1 MSRDFRLSMGLDF
14 RDNAS
19 RDMARVLRD
28 GVKQAADATRATKR
42 QGEEQKKAAT
52 DATQAEKQHA
62 ETRRRDSQEN
72 ISTSRRQVEEYRRSA
87 RAREILTVRS
97 EQAIQREIDRTV
109 AAYNRLSRS
118 GTLTAREQ
126 SRAYAAMKNQVAALN
141 GEMGNLTRLERVRMA
156 GGQIGAI
163 AGGLTAAAL
172 PFVAPVRNQ
181 MAYEHSQANLANTAF
196 YQQDAEGRLARLPEL
211 NALIHDAI
219 VQGGGTKDNAQA
231 ATGRL
236 LNTFSI
242 DEVKERL
249 PFLQQVSSGTGVSGE
264 TLGDIANALRRH
276 LGIDSAADLKRAV
289 NMMVASGQ
297 AGGVELADIARIMP
311 GQLEQAGRAGL
322 HGLDGLAQLLSADQV
337 SLTTSGN
344 VDEAGAQVNA
354 LLQRI
359 YGNRAEMAAQ
369 RIKING
375 KGIDLHGTLAQAQLH
390 GMSPLDA
397 LVGLSDRIIDK
408 DPRIRALRKKLNS
421 GKLSDSE
428 AASTR
433 DALQTMENDWLTKL
447 LGDPFSVRAMTALR
461 NQRQARADNLALT
474 QRQRDLPD
482 GQGAAE
488 VNFQTISG
496 TSDFKT
502 DQAKSLRELS
512 QMDAMKPVA
521 DAAGKFA
528 GVVSEFNEKFPGLSQ
543 AAESASLAIQ
553 SMTAAAVTF
562 AGLKLLLGNKI
573 PGIPGMPKTPGSPE
587 MPKGSGLRGLGLS
600 GLLKAPWMLLEGY
613 VYGKGAE
620 DFPLVQIESGKEK
633 RQRVE
638 EKYGPTPDAIK
649 NVVESPGLSDV
660 FDEWRGWWHN
670 LTGDKEKDAIP
681 PRAVPQPA
689 ARNDVVM
696 PDQVPGIFPR
706 RDSTNAP
713 ADAGTSPSRNRAN
726 VTDSASANDPLRPLE
741 VHNNFYLDSQ
751 LIAEKVNEING
762 YDALRST
769 GGDF

>member
-14 RDNAS
+14 KDNAS

-28 GVKQAADATRATKR
+28 GVKQATDATRAAER
-42 QGEEQKKAAT
+42 QGDAQKKAAT

-62 ETRRRDSQEN
+62 ETQRRDSREN
-72 ISTSRRQVEEYRRSA
+72 ISASRRQVEEYRRSA
-87 RAREILTVRS
+87 RARETLAIRS
-97 EQAIQREIDRTV
+97 ERAIQREIDRTT

-126 SRAYAAMKNQVAALN
+126 ARAYTAMKNKVAALN

-163 AGGLTAAAL
+163 SGGIVAAAM
-172 PFVAPVRNQ
+172 PFVAPVKNQ

-211 NALIHDAI
+211 NALIHNAI

-236 LNTFSI
+236 LNTFSF
-242 DEVKERL
+242 DEIKTRL

-264 TLGDIANALRRH
+264 TLGDISNALRRH
-276 LGIDSAADLKRAV
+276 LGVDSAEDLKRAI

-297 AGGVELADIARIMP
+297 AGGVELADIARILP

-322 HGLDGLAQLLSADQV
+322 RGLDGLAQLLSADQV
-337 SLTTSGN
+337 SLTTSGS

-369 RIKING
+369 RIKIGG

-397 LVGLSDRIIDK
+397 LVSLSDRIIDH
-408 DPRIRALRKKLNS
+408 DPKIRALRKKLNS
-421 GKLSDSE
+421 GNLSDSE

-447 LGDPFSVRAMTALR
+447 LGDPYSVRAMTALR
-461 NQRQARADNLALT
+461 NQRQARADNLVLT
-474 QRQRDLPD
+474 QRQRDLLD

-528 GVVSEFNEKFPGLSQ
+528 DVVAEFNQKFPGLSQ

-562 AGLKLLLGNKI
+562 AGLKLLLGKGGAGAV
-573 PGIPGMPKTPGSPE
+573 PGNVLGDAGAVAAGAAST
-587 MPKGSGLRGLGLS
+587 SGNWLS
-600 GLLKAPWMLLEGY
+600 GLFKVGGAAMAVTTAATATTPEEDEAVNGSAERWKAIREKYPQELIDAARKKYQPWYQFGEGY
-613 VYGKGAE
+613 STE
-620 DFPLVQIESGKEK
+620 NEK
-633 RQRVE
+633 WIQQYLQDMN
-638 EKYGPTPDAIK
+638 KDG
-649 NVVESPGLSDV
+649 GQ
-660 FDEWRGWWHN
+660 
-670 LTGDKEKDAIP
+670 DAIP
-681 PRAVPQPA
+681 PRAVPRPA
-689 ARNDVVM
+689 ASQDIIQ
-696 PDQVPGIFPR
+696 PGQVPG
-706 RDSTNAP
+706 
-713 ADAGTSPSRNRAN
+713 
-726 VTDSASANDPLRPLE
+726 VTPGRSASDTAADISANNADRPLE
-741 VHNNFYLDSQ
+741 VHTHLHLDGRE
-751 LIAEKVNEING
+751 IAETVNEYNG
-762 YDALRST
+762 YDVLRST
-769 GGDF
+769 GGGF

>member
-14 RDNAS
+14 KDNAS

-28 GVKQAADATRATKR
+28 GVKQATDATRAAER
-42 QGEEQKKAAT
+42 QGDAQKKAAT

-62 ETRRRDSQEN
+62 ETQRKDSREN
-72 ISTSRRQVEEYRRSA
+72 ISASRRQVEEYRRSA
-87 RAREILTVRS
+87 RARETLAVRS
-97 EQAIQREIDRTV
+97 ERAIQREIDRTT

-126 SRAYAAMKNQVAALN
+126 SRAYTAMKNQVAALN

-156 GGQIGAI
+156 GGQIGAL
-163 AGGLTAAAL
+163 AGGITAAAL
-172 PFVAPVRNQ
+172 PFVAPVKNQ
-181 MAYEHSQANLANTAF
+181 MAYEHSQASLANTAF

-236 LNTFSI
+236 LNTFSF
-242 DEVKERL
+242 DEIKTRL

-264 TLGDIANALRRH
+264 TLGDISNGLRRH
-276 LGIDSAADLKRAV
+276 LDVDSAEDLKRAI

-297 AGGVELADIARIMP
+297 AGGVELADIARILP

-322 HGLDGLAQLLSADQV
+322 RGLDGLAQLLSADQV
-337 SLTTSGN
+337 SLTTSGS
-344 VDEAGAQVNA
+344 VDEAGAQVSA

-359 YGNRAEMAAQ
+359 YGNRAGMAAQ
-369 RIKING
+369 RIKIGG

-397 LVGLSDRIIDK
+397 LVGLSDRIIDH
-408 DPRIRALRKKLNS
+408 DPKIRSLRKKLNS
-421 GKLSDSE
+421 GKLSESE
-428 AASTR
+428 AANTR

-447 LGDPFSVRAMTALR
+447 LADPFSVRALTSLR

-528 GVVSEFNEKFPGLSQ
+528 DVVAEFNQKFPGLSQ

-562 AGLKLLLGNKI
+562 AGLKLLLGKGGAGAV
-573 PGIPGMPKTPGSPE
+573 PGNVLGDAGAVAAGAAST
-587 MPKGSGLRGLGLS
+587 SGNWLS
-600 GLLKAPWMLLEGY
+600 GLFKVGGAAMAVTTAATATTPEEDEAVNGSAERWKAIREKYPQALIDAARKKYQPWYQFGEGY
-613 VYGKGAE
+613 STE
-620 DFPLVQIESGKEK
+620 NEK
-633 RQRVE
+633 WIQQYLQDMN
-638 EKYGPTPDAIK
+638 KDG
-649 NVVESPGLSDV
+649 GQ
-660 FDEWRGWWHN
+660 
-670 LTGDKEKDAIP
+670 DAIP
-681 PRAVPQPA
+681 PRAVPRPA
-689 ARNDVVM
+689 AGQDIIQ
-696 PDQVPGIFPR
+696 PGQVPG
-706 RDSTNAP
+706 
-713 ADAGTSPSRNRAN
+713 
-726 VTDSASANDPLRPLE
+726 VTPGRSASDTAADISANNADRPLE
-741 VHNNFYLDSQ
+741 VHTHLHLDGRE
-751 LIAEKVNEING
+751 IAETVNEYNG
-762 YDALRST
+762 YDVLRST
-769 GGDF
+769 GGGF

>member
-14 RDNAS
+14 KDNAS

-28 GVKQAADATRATKR
+28 GVKQATDATRAAER
-42 QGEEQKKAAT
+42 QGDAQKKAAT

-62 ETRRRDSQEN
+62 ETQRKDSREN
-72 ISTSRRQVEEYRRSA
+72 ISASRRQVEEYRRSA
-87 RAREILTVRS
+87 RARETLAIRS
-97 EQAIQREIDRTV
+97 ERAIQREIDRTT

-126 SRAYAAMKNQVAALN
+126 SRAYTAMKNKVAALN

-156 GGQIGAI
+156 GGQIGAV
-163 AGGLTAAAL
+163 AGGITAAAL

-236 LNTFSI
+236 LNTFSF
-242 DEVKERL
+242 DEIKTRL

-264 TLGDIANALRRH
+264 TLGDISNALRRH
-276 LGIDSAADLKRAV
+276 LGVDSAEDLKRAI

-297 AGGVELADIARIMP
+297 AGGVELADIARILP

-322 HGLDGLAQLLSADQV
+322 RGLDGLAQLLSADQV
-337 SLTTSGN
+337 SLTTSGS

-369 RIKING
+369 RIKIGG

-397 LVGLSDRIIDK
+397 LVSLSDRIIDH
-408 DPRIRALRKKLNS
+408 DPKIRALRKKLNS
-421 GKLSDSE
+421 GNLSDSE

-447 LGDPFSVRAMTALR
+447 LGDPYSVRAMTALR

-528 GVVSEFNEKFPGLSQ
+528 DVVAEFNQKFPGLSQ

-562 AGLKLLLGNKI
+562 AGLKLLFGNKI
-573 PGIPGMPKTPGSPE
+573 PGIPGMPKSPGTPE
-587 MPKGSGLRGLGLS
+587 MPGGLKGLGLS
-600 GLLKAPWMLLEGY
+600 TLLRAPVMLLEGY
-613 VYGKGAE
+613 VYEKGAE
-620 DFPLVQIESGKEK
+620 DFPLVQFESGKEK
-633 RQRVE
+633 RRRVE
-638 EKYGPTPDAIK
+638 EKYGPTPDEIK

-660 FDEWRGWWHN
+660 FDEWRGWWHK
-670 LTGDKEKDAIP
+670 LTDDKDDAIP
-681 PRAVPQPA
+681 PRAVPRPA
-689 ARNDVVM
+689 AGQDIIQ
-696 PDQVPGIFPR
+696 PGQVPGVTPTR
-706 RDSTNAP
+706 RASDTA
-713 ADAGTSPSRNRAN
+713 ADI
-726 VTDSASANDPLRPLE
+726 SANNADRPLE
-741 VHNNFYLDSQ
+741 VHTHLHLDGRE
-751 LIAEKVNEING
+751 IAETVNEYNG
-762 YDALRST
+762 YDVLRST
-769 GGDF
+769 GGGF

>member
-14 RDNAS
+14 QDNAS

-28 GVKQAADATRATKR
+28 GVKQVTDATRAAER
-42 QGEEQKKAAT
+42 QGETQKKAAT

-62 ETRRRDSQEN
+62 DTLRKDGREN
-72 ISTSRRQVEEYRRSA
+72 ISASRRQVEEYRRSA
-87 RAREILTVRS
+87 RAREALTIRS
-97 EQAIQREIDRTV
+97 ERAIQREIDRTI

-126 SRAYAAMKNQVAALN
+126 SRAYTAMKNQVAALN
-141 GEMGNLTRLERVRMA
+141 GEMGNLTRLERVRMT

-163 AGGLTAAAL
+163 AGGITAAAL
-172 PFVAPVRNQ
+172 PFMAPVRNQ

-219 VQGGGTKDNAQA
+219 VQGGGTKDTAQA

-236 LNTFSI
+236 LNTFSF
-242 DEVKERL
+242 DEIKERL

-264 TLGDIANALRRH
+264 TMGDIANALRRH
-276 LGIDSAADLKRAV
+276 LGVDSADDLKRAV

-297 AGGVELADIARIMP
+297 AGGVELADIARILP

-322 HGLDGLAQLLSADQV
+322 RGLDGLAQLLSADQV

-369 RIKING
+369 RIKIGG

-408 DPRIRALRKKLNS
+408 DPKIRALRKKLNS
-421 GKLSDSE
+421 GNLSDSE

-461 NQRQARADNLALT
+461 NQRQARADNLTLT

-528 GVVSEFNEKFPGLSQ
+528 DVISEFNQKFPGLSQ

-562 AGLKLLLGNKI
+562 AGLKLLLG
-573 PGIPGMPKTPGSPE
+573 
-587 MPKGSGLRGLGLS
+587 KGGAGAVGDVLADAGATAVSAASTSGGWLS
-600 GLLKAPWMLLEGY
+600 GLFKLGGIGLAATTIATATTPEEDAAVNGSEERWKAIREKYPQDVIDAARKKYQPWYQFGEGY
-613 VYGKGAE
+613 STENEEWIRRYLQDMKKG
-620 DFPLVQIESGKEK
+620 
-633 RQRVE
+633 
-638 EKYGPTPDAIK
+638 DAQ
-649 NVVESPGLSDV
+649 
-660 FDEWRGWWHN
+660 
-670 LTGDKEKDAIP
+670 DALP
-681 PRAVPQPA
+681 PASVPRPA
-689 ARNDVVM
+689 ARSEIVM
-696 PDQVPGIFPR
+696 PDQVPGVNTSRSGTTSATDI
-706 RDSTNAP
+706 SATNAP
-713 ADAGTSPSRNRAN
+713 
-726 VTDSASANDPLRPLE
+726 RPLE
-741 VHNNFYLDSQ
+741 VHTHLHLDGRE
-751 LIAEKVNEING
+751 IAETVNEYNG

-769 GGDF
+769 GGHF

>member
-14 RDNAS
+14 KDNAS

-28 GVKQAADATRATKR
+28 GVKQATDATRAAER
-42 QGEEQKKAAT
+42 QGDAQKKAAT

-62 ETRRRDSQEN
+62 ETQRRDSREN
-72 ISTSRRQVEEYRRSA
+72 ISASRRQVEEYRRSA
-87 RAREILTVRS
+87 RARETLAIRS
-97 EQAIQREIDRTV
+97 ERAIQREIDRTT

-126 SRAYAAMKNQVAALN
+126 SRAYTAMKNKVAALN

-156 GGQIGAI
+156 GGQIGAV
-163 AGGLTAAAL
+163 AGGITAAAL

-236 LNTFSI
+236 LNTFSF
-242 DEVKERL
+242 DEIKTRL

-264 TLGDIANALRRH
+264 TLGDISNALRRH
-276 LGIDSAADLKRAV
+276 LGVDSAEDLKRAI

-297 AGGVELADIARIMP
+297 AGGVELADIARILP

-322 HGLDGLAQLLSADQV
+322 RGLDGLAQLLSADQV
-337 SLTTSGN
+337 SLTTSGS

-369 RIKING
+369 RIKIGG

-397 LVGLSDRIIDK
+397 LVSLSDRIIDH
-408 DPRIRALRKKLNS
+408 DPKIRALRKKLNS
-421 GKLSDSE
+421 GNLSDSE

-447 LGDPFSVRAMTALR
+447 LGDPYSVRAMTALR

-528 GVVSEFNEKFPGLSQ
+528 DVVAEFNQKFPGLSQ

-562 AGLKLLLGNKI
+562 AGLKLLLGKGGAGAV
-573 PGIPGMPKTPGSPE
+573 PGNVLGDAGTVAAGAAST
-587 MPKGSGLRGLGLS
+587 SGNWLS
-600 GLLKAPWMLLEGY
+600 GLFKLGGAAMAVTTAATATTPEEDEAVNGSAERWKAIRKKYPQELIDAARKKYQPWYQFGEGY
-613 VYGKGAE
+613 STE
-620 DFPLVQIESGKEK
+620 NEK
-633 RQRVE
+633 WIQQYLQDMN
-638 EKYGPTPDAIK
+638 KDG
-649 NVVESPGLSDV
+649 GQ
-660 FDEWRGWWHN
+660 
-670 LTGDKEKDAIP
+670 DAIP
-681 PRAVPQPA
+681 PRAVPRPA
-689 ARNDVVM
+689 ASQDIIQ
-696 PDQVPGIFPR
+696 PGQVPG
-706 RDSTNAP
+706 
-713 ADAGTSPSRNRAN
+713 
-726 VTDSASANDPLRPLE
+726 VTPGRSASDTAADISANNADRPFE
-741 VHNNFYLDSQ
+741 VHTHLHLDGRE
-751 LIAEKVNEING
+751 IAETVNEYNG
-762 YDALRST
+762 YDVLRST
-769 GGDF
+769 GGGF

>member
-14 RDNAS
+14 KDNAS

-28 GVKQAADATRATKR
+28 GVKQATDATRAAER
-42 QGEEQKKAAT
+42 QGDAQKKAAT
-52 DATQAEKQHA
+52 DATQAEKQRA
-62 ETRRRDSQEN
+62 ETQRKDSREN
-72 ISTSRRQVEEYRRSA
+72 ISASRRQVEEYRRSA
-87 RAREILTVRS
+87 RARETLAIRS
-97 EQAIQREIDRTV
+97 ERAIQREIDRTT

-126 SRAYAAMKNQVAALN
+126 SRAYTAMKNKVAALN

-163 AGGLTAAAL
+163 SGGIVAAAM
-172 PFVAPVRNQ
+172 PFVAPVKNQ

-236 LNTFSI
+236 LNTFSF
-242 DEVKERL
+242 DEIKTRL

-264 TLGDIANALRRH
+264 TLGDISNALRRH
-276 LGIDSAADLKRAV
+276 LGVDSAEDLKRAI

-297 AGGVELADIARIMP
+297 AGGVELADIARILP
-311 GQLEQAGRAGL
+311 EQLEQAGRAGL
-322 HGLDGLAQLLSADQV
+322 RGLDGLAQLLSADQV
-337 SLTTSGN
+337 SLTTSGS

-369 RIKING
+369 RIKIGG

-408 DPRIRALRKKLNS
+408 DPKIRALRKKLNS
-421 GKLSDSE
+421 GKLSESE
-428 AASTR
+428 AANAR

-447 LGDPFSVRAMTALR
+447 LGDPFSVRALTSLR

-528 GVVSEFNEKFPGLSQ
+528 DVVAEFNQKFPGLSQ

-562 AGLKLLLGNKI
+562 AGLKLLFGNKI
-573 PGIPGMPKTPGSPE
+573 PGIPGMPKSPGTPE
-587 MPKGSGLRGLGLS
+587 MPGGLKGLGLS
-600 GLLKAPWMLLEGY
+600 TLLRAPLMLLEGY
-613 VYGKGAE
+613 VYEKGAE
-620 DFPLVQIESGKEK
+620 DFPLVQFESGKEK
-633 RQRVE
+633 RRRVE
-638 EKYGPTPDAIK
+638 EKYGPTPDEIK

-660 FDEWRGWWHN
+660 FDEWRGWWHK
-670 LTGDKEKDAIP
+670 LTDDKDDAIP
-681 PRAVPQPA
+681 PRAVPRPA
-689 ARNDVVM
+689 AGQDIIQ
-696 PDQVPGIFPR
+696 PGQVPG
-706 RDSTNAP
+706 
-713 ADAGTSPSRNRAN
+713 
-726 VTDSASANDPLRPLE
+726 VTPGRSASDTAADISANNADRPL
-741 VHNNFYLDSQ
+741 VIHNHLYIDGREITES
-751 LIAEKVNEING
+751 VNEYNG
-762 YDALRST
+762 YDVLRST
-769 GGDF
+769 GGGF

>member
-14 RDNAS
+14 KDNAS

-28 GVKQAADATRATKR
+28 GVKQATDATRAAER
-42 QGEEQKKAAT
+42 QGDAQKKAAT

-62 ETRRRDSQEN
+62 ETQRKDSREN
-72 ISTSRRQVEEYRRSA
+72 ISASRRQVEEYRRSA
-87 RAREILTVRS
+87 RARETLAVRS
-97 EQAIQREIDRTV
+97 ERAIQREIDRTT

-126 SRAYAAMKNQVAALN
+126 SRAYTAMKNQVAALN

-156 GGQIGAI
+156 GGQIGAV
-163 AGGLTAAAL
+163 AGGITAAAL

-181 MAYEHSQANLANTAF
+181 MAYEHSQASLANTAF

-236 LNTFSI
+236 LNTFSF
-242 DEVKERL
+242 DEIKTRL

-264 TLGDIANALRRH
+264 TLGDISNGLRRH
-276 LGIDSAADLKRAV
+276 LGVDSAEDLKRAI

-297 AGGVELADIARIMP
+297 AGGVELADIARILP

-322 HGLDGLAQLLSADQV
+322 RGLDGLAQLLSADQV
-337 SLTTSGN
+337 SLTTSGS
-344 VDEAGAQVNA
+344 VDEAGAQVSA

-359 YGNRAEMAAQ
+359 YGNRAGMAAQ
-369 RIKING
+369 RIKIDG

-397 LVGLSDRIIDK
+397 LVGLSDRIIDH
-408 DPRIRALRKKLNS
+408 DPKIRSLRKKLNS
-421 GKLSDSE
+421 GKLSESE
-428 AASTR
+428 AANTR

-447 LGDPFSVRAMTALR
+447 LGDPFSVRALTSLR
-461 NQRQARADNLALT
+461 NQRQARADNLTLT

-528 GVVSEFNEKFPGLSQ
+528 GVVSEFNQKFPGLSQ

-562 AGLKLLLGNKI
+562 AGLKVLFGNKM
-573 PGIPGMPKTPGSPE
+573 PGIPGMPKSPGTPE
-587 MPKGSGLRGLGLS
+587 IPKGLKGLGLS
-600 GLLKAPWMLLEGY
+600 TLLRAPLMLLEGY
-613 VYGKGAE
+613 VYEKGVE
-620 DFPLVQIESGKEK
+620 DFPLVQFESGKEK

-638 EKYGPTPDAIK
+638 EKYGPTPDEIK

-660 FDEWRGWWHN
+660 FDEWRGWWHK
-670 LTGDKEKDAIP
+670 LTDDKDDAIP
-681 PRAVPQPA
+681 PRAVPRPA
-689 ARNDVVM
+689 VGQDIVH
-696 PDQVPGIFPR
+696 PGQVPGV
-706 RDSTNAP
+706 T
-713 ADAGTSPSRNRAN
+713 PSR
-726 VTDSASANDPLRPLE
+726 SASNTAADISANNVDRPLE
-741 VHNNFYLDSQ
+741 VHTHLHLDGRE
-751 LIAEKVNEING
+751 IAETVNEYNG
-762 YDALRST
+762 YDVLRST

>member
-14 RDNAS
+14 KDNAS

-28 GVKQAADATRATKR
+28 GVKQATDATRAAER
-42 QGEEQKKAAT
+42 QGDAQKKAAT

-62 ETRRRDSQEN
+62 ETQRKDSREN
-72 ISTSRRQVEEYRRSA
+72 ISASRRQVEEYRRSA
-87 RAREILTVRS
+87 RARETLAIRS
-97 EQAIQREIDRTV
+97 ERAIQREIDRTT

-126 SRAYAAMKNQVAALN
+126 SRAYTAMKNKVAALN

-156 GGQIGAI
+156 GGQMGAI
-163 AGGLTAAAL
+163 SGGIVAAAM
-172 PFVAPVRNQ
+172 PFVAPVKNQ

-236 LNTFSI
+236 LNTFSF
-242 DEVKERL
+242 DEIKTRL

-264 TLGDIANALRRH
+264 TLGDISNALRRH
-276 LGIDSAADLKRAV
+276 LGVDSAEDLKRAI

-297 AGGVELADIARIMP
+297 AGGVELADIARILP

-322 HGLDGLAQLLSADQV
+322 RGLDGLAQLLSADQV
-337 SLTTSGN
+337 SLTTSGS

-369 RIKING
+369 RIKIGG

-397 LVGLSDRIIDK
+397 LVGLSDRIIDH
-408 DPRIRALRKKLNS
+408 DPKIRALRKKLNS
-421 GKLSDSE
+421 GNLSDSE

-447 LGDPFSVRAMTALR
+447 LGDPYSVRAMTALR

-528 GVVSEFNEKFPGLSQ
+528 DVVAEFNQKFPGLSQ

-562 AGLKLLLGNKI
+562 AGLKLLLGKGGAGAV
-573 PGIPGMPKTPGSPE
+573 PGNVLGDAGTVAAGAAST
-587 MPKGSGLRGLGLS
+587 SGNWLS
-600 GLLKAPWMLLEGY
+600 GLFKLGGAAMAVTTAATATTPEEDEAVNGSAERWKAIRKKYPQELIDAARKKYQPWYQFGEGY
-613 VYGKGAE
+613 STENEKWIQQYLQDMNKGGT
-620 DFPLVQIESGKEK
+620 Q
-633 RQRVE
+633 
-638 EKYGPTPDAIK
+638 
-649 NVVESPGLSDV
+649 
-660 FDEWRGWWHN
+660 
-670 LTGDKEKDAIP
+670 DAIP
-681 PRAVPQPA
+681 PRAVPRPA
-689 ARNDVVM
+689 AGQDIVQPN
-696 PDQVPGIFPR
+696 QVPG
-706 RDSTNAP
+706 
-713 ADAGTSPSRNRAN
+713 
-726 VTDSASANDPLRPLE
+726 VTPGRSASDTAADISANNADRPLNI
-741 VHNNFYLDSQ
+741 HTHFYLDGQ
-751 LIAEKVNEING
+751 ELAEKMTEIHER
-762 YDALRST
+762 DALRST
-769 GGDF
+769 GGGF

>member
-14 RDNAS
+14 KDNAS

-28 GVKQAADATRATKR
+28 GVKQATDATRAAER
-42 QGEEQKKAAT
+42 QGDAQKKAAT

-62 ETRRRDSQEN
+62 ETQRKDSREN
-72 ISTSRRQVEEYRRSA
+72 ISASRRQVEEYRRSA
-87 RAREILTVRS
+87 RARETLAVRS
-97 EQAIQREIDRTV
+97 ERAIQREIDRTT

-126 SRAYAAMKNQVAALN
+126 SRAYTAMKNKVAALN

-156 GGQIGAI
+156 GGQMGAI
-163 AGGLTAAAL
+163 SGGIVAAAM
-172 PFVAPVRNQ
+172 PFVAPVKNQ

-236 LNTFSI
+236 LNTFSF
-242 DEVKERL
+242 DEIKTRL

-264 TLGDIANALRRH
+264 TLGDISNALRRH
-276 LGIDSAADLKRAV
+276 LGVDSAEDLKRAI

-297 AGGVELADIARIMP
+297 AGGVELADIARILP

-322 HGLDGLAQLLSADQV
+322 RGLDGLAQLLSADQV
-337 SLTTSGN
+337 SLTTSGS

-369 RIKING
+369 RIKIGG

-397 LVGLSDRIIDK
+397 LVGLSDRIIDH
-408 DPRIRALRKKLNS
+408 DPKIRALRKKLNS
-421 GKLSDSE
+421 GNLSDSE

-447 LGDPFSVRAMTALR
+447 LGDPYSVRAMTALR

-474 QRQRDLPD
+474 QHQRDLPD

-528 GVVSEFNEKFPGLSQ
+528 DVVAEFNQKFPGLSQ

-562 AGLKLLLGNKI
+562 AGLKLLLGKGGAGAV
-573 PGIPGMPKTPGSPE
+573 PGNVLGDAGTVAAGAAST
-587 MPKGSGLRGLGLS
+587 SGNWLS
-600 GLLKAPWMLLEGY
+600 GLFKLGGAAMAVTTAATATTPEEDEAVNGSAERWKAIRKKYPQELIDAARKKYQPWYQFGEGY
-613 VYGKGAE
+613 STENEKWIQRYLQDMNKGGT
-620 DFPLVQIESGKEK
+620 Q
-633 RQRVE
+633 
-638 EKYGPTPDAIK
+638 
-649 NVVESPGLSDV
+649 
-660 FDEWRGWWHN
+660 
-670 LTGDKEKDAIP
+670 DAIP
-681 PRAVPQPA
+681 PRAVPRPA
-689 ARNDVVM
+689 AGQDIVQPN
-696 PDQVPGIFPR
+696 QVPG
-706 RDSTNAP
+706 
-713 ADAGTSPSRNRAN
+713 
-726 VTDSASANDPLRPLE
+726 VTPTRSASDTAADISANNADRPL
-741 VHNNFYLDSQ
+741 VIHNHLYIDGREITES
-751 LIAEKVNEING
+751 VNEYNG
-762 YDALRST
+762 YDVLRST
-769 GGDF
+769 GGGF

>member
-14 RDNAS
+14 KDNAS

-28 GVKQAADATRATKR
+28 GVKQATDATRAAER
-42 QGEEQKKAAT
+42 QGDAQKKAAT

-62 ETRRRDSQEN
+62 ETQRKDSQEN
-72 ISTSRRQVEEYRRSA
+72 ISASRRQVEEYRRSA
-87 RAREILTVRS
+87 RARETLAIRS
-97 EQAIQREIDRTV
+97 ERAIQREIDRTT

-126 SRAYAAMKNQVAALN
+126 SRAYTAMKNKVAALN

-156 GGQIGAI
+156 GGQIGAV
-163 AGGLTAAAL
+163 AGGITAAAL

-236 LNTFSI
+236 LNTFSF
-242 DEVKERL
+242 DEIKTRL

-264 TLGDIANALRRH
+264 TLGDISNALRRH
-276 LGIDSAADLKRAV
+276 LGVDSAEDLKRAI

-297 AGGVELADIARIMP
+297 AGGVELADIARILP

-322 HGLDGLAQLLSADQV
+322 RGLDGLAQLLSADQV
-337 SLTTSGN
+337 SLTTSGS

-369 RIKING
+369 RIKIGG

-397 LVGLSDRIIDK
+397 LVSLSDRIIDH
-408 DPRIRALRKKLNS
+408 DPKIRALRKKLNS
-421 GKLSDSE
+421 GNLSDSE

-447 LGDPFSVRAMTALR
+447 LGDPYSVRAMTALR

-528 GVVSEFNEKFPGLSQ
+528 DVVAEFNQKFPGLSQ

-562 AGLKLLLGNKI
+562 AGLKLLLGKGGAGAV
-573 PGIPGMPKTPGSPE
+573 PGNVLGDAGTVAAGAAST
-587 MPKGSGLRGLGLS
+587 SGNWLS
-600 GLLKAPWMLLEGY
+600 GLFKLGGAAMAVTTAATATTPEEDEAVNGSAERWKAIRKKYPQELIDAARKKYQPWYQFGEGY
-613 VYGKGAE
+613 STENEKWIQRYLQDMNKGGT
-620 DFPLVQIESGKEK
+620 Q
-633 RQRVE
+633 
-638 EKYGPTPDAIK
+638 
-649 NVVESPGLSDV
+649 
-660 FDEWRGWWHN
+660 
-670 LTGDKEKDAIP
+670 DAIP
-681 PRAVPQPA
+681 PRAVPRPA
-689 ARNDVVM
+689 AGQDIVQPN
-696 PDQVPGIFPR
+696 QVPG
-706 RDSTNAP
+706 
-713 ADAGTSPSRNRAN
+713 
-726 VTDSASANDPLRPLE
+726 VTPTRSASDTAADISANNADRPL
-741 VHNNFYLDSQ
+741 VIHNHLYIDGREITES
-751 LIAEKVNEING
+751 VNEYNG
-762 YDALRST
+762 YDVLRST
-769 GGDF
+769 GGGF

>member
-14 RDNAS
+14 KDNAS

-28 GVKQAADATRATKR
+28 GVKQATDATRAAGR
-42 QGEEQKKAAT
+42 QGDAQKKAAT

-62 ETRRRDSQEN
+62 ETQRRDSREN
-72 ISTSRRQVEEYRRSA
+72 ISASRRQVEEYRRSA
-87 RAREILTVRS
+87 RARETLAIRS
-97 EQAIQREIDRTV
+97 EHAIQREIDRTT
-109 AAYNRLSRS
+109 AAWNRLSRS

-126 SRAYAAMKNQVAALN
+126 SRAYTAMKNKVAALN

-163 AGGLTAAAL
+163 SGGIVAAAM
-172 PFVAPVRNQ
+172 PFVAPVKNQ

-236 LNTFSI
+236 LNTFSF
-242 DEVKERL
+242 DEIKTRL

-264 TLGDIANALRRH
+264 TLGDISNALRRH
-276 LGIDSAADLKRAV
+276 LGVDSAEDLKRAI

-297 AGGVELADIARIMP
+297 AGGVELADIARILP

-322 HGLDGLAQLLSADQV
+322 RGLDGLAQLLSADQV
-337 SLTTSGN
+337 SLTTSGS

-359 YGNRAEMAAQ
+359 YGNRAEMAAG
-369 RIKING
+369 RIKIGG

-397 LVGLSDRIIDK
+397 LVGLSDRIIDH
-408 DPRIRALRKKLNS
+408 DPKIRALRKKLNS
-421 GKLSDSE
+421 GNLSDSE

-447 LGDPFSVRAMTALR
+447 LGDPYSVRAMTALR
-461 NQRQARADNLALT
+461 NQRQARADNLTLT

-528 GVVSEFNEKFPGLSQ
+528 DVVAEFNQKFPGLSQ

-562 AGLKLLLGNKI
+562 AGLKLLLGKGGAGAV
-573 PGIPGMPKTPGSPE
+573 PGNVLGDAGTVAAGAAST
-587 MPKGSGLRGLGLS
+587 SGNWLS
-600 GLLKAPWMLLEGY
+600 GLFKLGGAAMAVTTAATATTPEEDEAVNGSAERWKAIRKKYPQELIDAARKKYQPWYQFGEGY
-613 VYGKGAE
+613 STE
-620 DFPLVQIESGKEK
+620 NEK
-633 RQRVE
+633 WIQRYLQDMN
-638 EKYGPTPDAIK
+638 KDG
-649 NVVESPGLSDV
+649 GQDV
-660 FDEWRGWWHN
+660 
-670 LTGDKEKDAIP
+670 IP
-681 PRAVPQPA
+681 PRAVPRPA
-689 ARNDVVM
+689 AGQDIIQ
-696 PDQVPGIFPR
+696 PGQVPG
-706 RDSTNAP
+706 
-713 ADAGTSPSRNRAN
+713 
-726 VTDSASANDPLRPLE
+726 VTPGRSASDTAADISANNADRPLNI
-741 VHNNFYLDSQ
+741 HTHFYLDGQ
-751 LIAEKVNEING
+751 ELAEKMTEIHEQ
-762 YDALRST
+762 DALRST
-769 GGDF
+769 GGGF

>member
-14 RDNAS
+14 KDNAS

-28 GVKQAADATRATKR
+28 GVKQATDATRAAER
-42 QGEEQKKAAT
+42 QGDAQKKAAT

-62 ETRRRDSQEN
+62 ETQRKDSREN
-72 ISTSRRQVEEYRRSA
+72 ISASRRQVEEYRRSA
-87 RAREILTVRS
+87 RARETLAVRS
-97 EQAIQREIDRTV
+97 ERAIQREIDRTT

-126 SRAYAAMKNQVAALN
+126 SRAYTAMKNKVAALN
-141 GEMGNLTRLERVRMA
+141 GEMGNLTRLEHVRMA

-163 AGGLTAAAL
+163 SGGIVAAAM
-172 PFVAPVRNQ
+172 PFVAPVKNQ

-236 LNTFSI
+236 LNTFSF
-242 DEVKERL
+242 DEIKTRL

-264 TLGDIANALRRH
+264 TLGDISNALRRH
-276 LGIDSAADLKRAV
+276 LGVDSAEDLKRAI

-297 AGGVELADIARIMP
+297 AGGVELADIARILP

-322 HGLDGLAQLLSADQV
+322 RGLDGLAQLLSADQV
-337 SLTTSGN
+337 SLTTSGS

-369 RIKING
+369 RIKIGG

-397 LVGLSDRIIDK
+397 LVSLSDRIIDH
-408 DPRIRALRKKLNS
+408 DPKIRALRKKLNS
-421 GKLSDSE
+421 GNLSDSE

-447 LGDPFSVRAMTALR
+447 LGDPYSVRAMTALR

-528 GVVSEFNEKFPGLSQ
+528 DVVAEFNQKFPGLSQ

-562 AGLKLLLGNKI
+562 AGLKLLLGKGGAGAV
-573 PGIPGMPKTPGSPE
+573 PGNVLGDAGAVAAGAAST
-587 MPKGSGLRGLGLS
+587 SGNWLS
-600 GLLKAPWMLLEGY
+600 GLFKVGGAAMAVTTAATATTPEEDEAVNGSAERWKAIREKYPQELIDAARKKYQPWYQFGEGY
-613 VYGKGAE
+613 STENEKWIQQYLQDMKKGGA
-620 DFPLVQIESGKEK
+620 Q
-633 RQRVE
+633 
-638 EKYGPTPDAIK
+638 
-649 NVVESPGLSDV
+649 
-660 FDEWRGWWHN
+660 
-670 LTGDKEKDAIP
+670 DAIP
-681 PRAVPQPA
+681 PRAVPRPA
-689 ARNDVVM
+689 AGQDIIQ
-696 PDQVPGIFPR
+696 PGQVPG
-706 RDSTNAP
+706 
-713 ADAGTSPSRNRAN
+713 
-726 VTDSASANDPLRPLE
+726 VTPGRSASDTAADISANNADRPLNI
-741 VHNNFYLDSQ
+741 HTHFYLDGQ
-751 LIAEKVNEING
+751 ELAEKMTEIHEQ
-762 YDALRST
+762 DALRST
-769 GGDF
+769 GGGF

>member
-14 RDNAS
+14 KDNAS

-28 GVKQAADATRATKR
+28 GVKQATDATRAAER
-42 QGEEQKKAAT
+42 QGDAQKKAAT

-62 ETRRRDSQEN
+62 ETQRKDSREN
-72 ISTSRRQVEEYRRSA
+72 ISASRRQVEEYRRSA
-87 RAREILTVRS
+87 RARETLAVRS
-97 EQAIQREIDRTV
+97 ERAIQREIDRTT

-126 SRAYAAMKNQVAALN
+126 ARAYTAMKNKVAALN

-156 GGQIGAI
+156 GGQIGAV
-163 AGGLTAAAL
+163 AGGITAAAL

-236 LNTFSI
+236 LNTFSF
-242 DEVKERL
+242 DEIKTRL

-264 TLGDIANALRRH
+264 TLGDISNALRRH
-276 LGIDSAADLKRAV
+276 LGVDSAEDLKRAI

-297 AGGVELADIARIMP
+297 AGGVELADIARILP

-322 HGLDGLAQLLSADQV
+322 RGLDGLAQLLSADQV
-337 SLTTSGN
+337 SLTTSGS

-369 RIKING
+369 RIKIGG

-397 LVGLSDRIIDK
+397 LVGLSDRIIDH
-408 DPRIRALRKKLNS
+408 DPKIRALRKKLNS
-421 GKLSDSE
+421 GNLSDSE

-447 LGDPFSVRAMTALR
+447 LGDPYSVRAMTALR

-528 GVVSEFNEKFPGLSQ
+528 GVVSEFNQKFPGLSQ

-562 AGLKLLLGNKI
+562 AGLKLLLGKGGAGAV
-573 PGIPGMPKTPGSPE
+573 PGNVLGDAGTVAAGAAST
-587 MPKGSGLRGLGLS
+587 SGNWLS
-600 GLLKAPWMLLEGY
+600 GLFKLGGAAMAVTTAATATTPEEDEAVNGSAERWKAIRKKYPQELIDAARKKYQPWYQFGEGY
-613 VYGKGAE
+613 STENEKWIQQYLQDMKKGGT
-620 DFPLVQIESGKEK
+620 Q
-633 RQRVE
+633 
-638 EKYGPTPDAIK
+638 
-649 NVVESPGLSDV
+649 
-660 FDEWRGWWHN
+660 
-670 LTGDKEKDAIP
+670 DAIP
-681 PRAVPQPA
+681 PRAVPRPA
-689 ARNDVVM
+689 AGQDIVQPN
-696 PDQVPGIFPR
+696 QVPG
-706 RDSTNAP
+706 
-713 ADAGTSPSRNRAN
+713 
-726 VTDSASANDPLRPLE
+726 VTPGRSASDTAADISANNADRPLNI
-741 VHNNFYLDSQ
+741 HTHFYLDGQ
-751 LIAEKVNEING
+751 ELAEKMTEIHER
-762 YDALRST
+762 DALRST
-769 GGDF
+769 GGGF

>member
-14 RDNAS
+14 KDNAS

-28 GVKQAADATRATKR
+28 GVKQATDATRAAER
-42 QGEEQKKAAT
+42 QGDAQKKAAT

-62 ETRRRDSQEN
+62 ETQRKDSREN
-72 ISTSRRQVEEYRRSA
+72 ISASRRQVEEYRRSA
-87 RAREILTVRS
+87 RARETLAVRS
-97 EQAIQREIDRTV
+97 ERAIQREIDRTT

-126 SRAYAAMKNQVAALN
+126 SRAYTAMKNKVAALN

-156 GGQIGAI
+156 GGQIGAV
-163 AGGLTAAAL
+163 AGGITAAAL

-236 LNTFSI
+236 LNTFSF
-242 DEVKERL
+242 DEIKTRL

-264 TLGDIANALRRH
+264 TLGDISNALRRH
-276 LGIDSAADLKRAV
+276 LGVDSAEDLKRAI

-297 AGGVELADIARIMP
+297 AGGVELADIARILP

-322 HGLDGLAQLLSADQV
+322 RGLDGLAQLLSADQV
-337 SLTTSGN
+337 SLTTSGS

-369 RIKING
+369 RIKIGG

-397 LVGLSDRIIDK
+397 LVSLSDRIIDH
-408 DPRIRALRKKLNS
+408 DPKIRALRKKLNS
-421 GKLSDSE
+421 GNLSDSE

-447 LGDPFSVRAMTALR
+447 LGDPYSVRAMTALR

-528 GVVSEFNEKFPGLSQ
+528 DVVAEFNQKFPGLSQ

-562 AGLKLLLGNKI
+562 AGLKLLLGKGGAGAV
-573 PGIPGMPKTPGSPE
+573 PGNVLGDAGAVAAGAAST
-587 MPKGSGLRGLGLS
+587 SGNWLS
-600 GLLKAPWMLLEGY
+600 GLFKVGGAAMAVTTAATATTPEEDEAVNGSAERWKAIREKYPQELIDAARKKYQPWYQFGEGY
-613 VYGKGAE
+613 STE
-620 DFPLVQIESGKEK
+620 NEK
-633 RQRVE
+633 WIQQYLQDMN
-638 EKYGPTPDAIK
+638 KDG
-649 NVVESPGLSDV
+649 GQ
-660 FDEWRGWWHN
+660 
-670 LTGDKEKDAIP
+670 DAIP
-681 PRAVPQPA
+681 PRAVPRPA
-689 ARNDVVM
+689 ASQDIIQ
-696 PDQVPGIFPR
+696 PGQVPG
-706 RDSTNAP
+706 
-713 ADAGTSPSRNRAN
+713 
-726 VTDSASANDPLRPLE
+726 VTPGRSASDTAADISANNADRPLE
-741 VHNNFYLDSQ
+741 VHTHLHLDGRE
-751 LIAEKVNEING
+751 IAETVNEYNG
-762 YDALRST
+762 YDVLRST
-769 GGDF
+769 GGGF

>member
-14 RDNAS
+14 KDNAS

-28 GVKQAADATRATKR
+28 GVKQATDATRAAGR
-42 QGEEQKKAAT
+42 QGDAQKKAAT

-62 ETRRRDSQEN
+62 ETQRRDSREN
-72 ISTSRRQVEEYRRSA
+72 ISASRRQVEEYRRSA
-87 RAREILTVRS
+87 RARETLAVRS
-97 EQAIQREIDRTV
+97 EHAIQREIDRTT
-109 AAYNRLSRS
+109 AAWNRLSRS

-126 SRAYAAMKNQVAALN
+126 SRAYTAMKNKVAALN

-156 GGQIGAI
+156 GGQIGAV
-163 AGGLTAAAL
+163 AGGITAAAL

-236 LNTFSI
+236 LNTFSF
-242 DEVKERL
+242 DEIKTRL

-264 TLGDIANALRRH
+264 TLGDISNALRRH
-276 LGIDSAADLKRAV
+276 LGVDSAEDLKRAI

-297 AGGVELADIARIMP
+297 AGGVELADIARILP

-322 HGLDGLAQLLSADQV
+322 RGLDGLAQLLSADQV
-337 SLTTSGN
+337 SLTTSGS

-359 YGNRAEMAAQ
+359 YGNRAEMAAG
-369 RIKING
+369 RIKIGG

-397 LVGLSDRIIDK
+397 LVGLSDRIIDH
-408 DPRIRALRKKLNS
+408 DPKIRALRKKLNS
-421 GKLSDSE
+421 GNLSDSE

-447 LGDPFSVRAMTALR
+447 LGDPYSVRAMTALR

-474 QRQRDLPD
+474 QHQRDLPD

-528 GVVSEFNEKFPGLSQ
+528 DVVAEFNQKFPGLSQ

-562 AGLKLLLGNKI
+562 AGLKLLFGNKI
-573 PGIPGMPKTPGSPE
+573 PGIPGMPKSPGTPE
-587 MPKGSGLRGLGLS
+587 MPGGLKGLGLS
-600 GLLKAPWMLLEGY
+600 TLLRAPLMLLEGY
-613 VYGKGAE
+613 VYEKGVE
-620 DFPLVQIESGKEK
+620 DFPLVQFESGKEK

-638 EKYGPTPDAIK
+638 EKYGPTPDEIK

-660 FDEWRGWWHN
+660 FDEWRGWWHK
-670 LTGDKEKDAIP
+670 LTDDKDDAIP
-681 PRAVPQPA
+681 PRAVPRPA
-689 ARNDVVM
+689 AGQDIIQ
-696 PDQVPGIFPR
+696 PGQVPG
-706 RDSTNAP
+706 
-713 ADAGTSPSRNRAN
+713 
-726 VTDSASANDPLRPLE
+726 VTPGRSASDTAADTSANNADRPLE
-741 VHNNFYLDSQ
+741 VHTHLHLDGRE
-751 LIAEKVNEING
+751 IAETVNEYNG
-762 YDALRST
+762 YDVLRST
-769 GGDF
+769 GGGF

>member
-14 RDNAS
+14 KDNAS

-28 GVKQAADATRATKR
+28 GVKQATDATRAAER
-42 QGEEQKKAAT
+42 QGDAQKKAAT

-62 ETRRRDSQEN
+62 ETQRKDSREN
-72 ISTSRRQVEEYRRSA
+72 ISASRRQVEEYRRSA
-87 RAREILTVRS
+87 RARETLAVRS
-97 EQAIQREIDRTV
+97 ERAIQREIDRTT

-126 SRAYAAMKNQVAALN
+126 SRAYTAMKNKVAALN

-156 GGQIGAI
+156 GGQMGAI
-163 AGGLTAAAL
+163 SGGIVAAAL
-172 PFVAPVRNQ
+172 PFVAPVKNQ

-236 LNTFSI
+236 LNTFSF
-242 DEVKERL
+242 DEIKTRL

-264 TLGDIANALRRH
+264 TLGDISNALRRH
-276 LGIDSAADLKRAV
+276 LGVDSAEDLKRAI

-297 AGGVELADIARIMP
+297 AGGVELADIARILP

-322 HGLDGLAQLLSADQV
+322 RGLDGLAQLLSADQV
-337 SLTTSGN
+337 SLTTSGS

-369 RIKING
+369 RIKIGG

-397 LVGLSDRIIDK
+397 LVSLSDRIIES
-408 DPRIRALRKKLNS
+408 DPKIRALRKKLNS
-421 GKLSDSE
+421 GNLSDSE

-447 LGDPFSVRAMTALR
+447 LGDPYSVRAMTALR

-474 QRQRDLPD
+474 QHQRDLPD

-528 GVVSEFNEKFPGLSQ
+528 DVVAEFNQKFPGLSQ

-562 AGLKLLLGNKI
+562 AGLKLLLGKGGAGAV
-573 PGIPGMPKTPGSPE
+573 PGNVLGDAGTAAAGAAST
-587 MPKGSGLRGLGLS
+587 SGNWLS
-600 GLLKAPWMLLEGY
+600 GLFKVGGAAMAVTTAATATTPEEDEAVNGSAERWKAIREKYPQALIDAARKKYQPWYQFGEGY
-613 VYGKGAE
+613 STENEKWIQQYLQDMKKGGT
-620 DFPLVQIESGKEK
+620 Q
-633 RQRVE
+633 
-638 EKYGPTPDAIK
+638 
-649 NVVESPGLSDV
+649 
-660 FDEWRGWWHN
+660 
-670 LTGDKEKDAIP
+670 DAIP
-681 PRAVPQPA
+681 PRAVPRPA
-689 ARNDVVM
+689 ASQDIIQ
-696 PDQVPGIFPR
+696 PGQVPG
-706 RDSTNAP
+706 
-713 ADAGTSPSRNRAN
+713 
-726 VTDSASANDPLRPLE
+726 VTPGRSASDTAADISANNADRPLE
-741 VHNNFYLDSQ
+741 VHTHLHLDGRE
-751 LIAEKVNEING
+751 IAETVNEYNG
-762 YDALRST
+762 YDVLRST
-769 GGDF
+769 GGGF

>member
-14 RDNAS
+14 KDNAS

-28 GVKQAADATRATKR
+28 GVKQATDATRAAER
-42 QGEEQKKAAT
+42 QGDAQKKAAT

-62 ETRRRDSQEN
+62 ETQRKDSREN
-72 ISTSRRQVEEYRRSA
+72 ISASRRQVEEYRRSA
-87 RAREILTVRS
+87 RARETLAIRS
-97 EQAIQREIDRTV
+97 ERAIQREIDRTT

-126 SRAYAAMKNQVAALN
+126 SRAYTAMKNKVAALN

-156 GGQIGAI
+156 GGQIGAV
-163 AGGLTAAAL
+163 AGGITAAAL
-172 PFVAPVRNQ
+172 PFVAPVKNQ

-236 LNTFSI
+236 LNTFSF
-242 DEVKERL
+242 DEIKTRL

-264 TLGDIANALRRH
+264 TLGDISNALRRH
-276 LGIDSAADLKRAV
+276 LGVDSAEDLKRAI

-297 AGGVELADIARIMP
+297 AGGVELADIARILP

-322 HGLDGLAQLLSADQV
+322 RGLDGLAQLLSADQV
-337 SLTTSGN
+337 SLTTSGS

-369 RIKING
+369 RIKIGG

-397 LVGLSDRIIDK
+397 LVGLSDRIIDH
-408 DPRIRALRKKLNS
+408 DPKIRSLRKKLNS

-447 LGDPFSVRAMTALR
+447 LGDPYSVRAMTALR

-528 GVVSEFNEKFPGLSQ
+528 DVVAEFNQKFPGLSQ

-562 AGLKLLLGNKI
+562 AGLKLLLGKGGAGAV
-573 PGIPGMPKTPGSPE
+573 PGNVLGDAGTVAAGAAST
-587 MPKGSGLRGLGLS
+587 SGNWLS
-600 GLLKAPWMLLEGY
+600 GLFKLGGAAMAVTTAATATTPEEDEAVNGSAERWKAIRKKYPQELIDAARKKYQPWYQFGEGY
-613 VYGKGAE
+613 STENEKWIQRYLQDMNKGGT
-620 DFPLVQIESGKEK
+620 Q
-633 RQRVE
+633 
-638 EKYGPTPDAIK
+638 
-649 NVVESPGLSDV
+649 
-660 FDEWRGWWHN
+660 
-670 LTGDKEKDAIP
+670 DAIP
-681 PRAVPQPA
+681 PRAVPRPA
-689 ARNDVVM
+689 AGQDIVQPN
-696 PDQVPGIFPR
+696 QVPG
-706 RDSTNAP
+706 
-713 ADAGTSPSRNRAN
+713 
-726 VTDSASANDPLRPLE
+726 VTPTRSASDTAADISANNADRPL
-741 VHNNFYLDSQ
+741 VIHNHLYIDGREITES
-751 LIAEKVNEING
+751 VNEYNG
-762 YDALRST
+762 YDVLRST
-769 GGDF
+769 GGGF

>member
-14 RDNAS
+14 KDNAS

-28 GVKQAADATRATKR
+28 GVKQATDATRAAGR
-42 QGEEQKKAAT
+42 QGDAQKKAAT

-62 ETRRRDSQEN
+62 ETQRRDSREN
-72 ISTSRRQVEEYRRSA
+72 ISASRRQVEEYRRSA
-87 RAREILTVRS
+87 RARETLAIRS
-97 EQAIQREIDRTV
+97 ERAIQREIDRTT

-126 SRAYAAMKNQVAALN
+126 SRAYTAMKNKVAALN

-156 GGQIGAI
+156 GGQIGAV
-163 AGGLTAAAL
+163 AGGITAAAL
-172 PFVAPVRNQ
+172 PFVAPVKNQ

-236 LNTFSI
+236 LNTFSF
-242 DEVKERL
+242 DEIKTRL

-264 TLGDIANALRRH
+264 TLGDISNALRRH
-276 LGIDSAADLKRAV
+276 LGVDSAEDLKRAI

-297 AGGVELADIARIMP
+297 AGGVELADIARILP

-322 HGLDGLAQLLSADQV
+322 RGLDGLAQLLSADQV
-337 SLTTSGN
+337 SLTTSGS

-359 YGNRAEMAAQ
+359 YGNRAEMAAG
-369 RIKING
+369 RIKIGG

-397 LVGLSDRIIDK
+397 LVGLSDRIIES
-408 DPRIRALRKKLNS
+408 DPKIRALRKKLNS
-421 GKLSDSE
+421 GKLSESE
-428 AASTR
+428 AANTR

-447 LGDPFSVRAMTALR
+447 LGDPYSVRALTSLR
-461 NQRQARADNLALT
+461 NQRQARADNLTLT

-528 GVVSEFNEKFPGLSQ
+528 DVVAEFNQKFPGLSQ

-562 AGLKLLLGNKI
+562 AGLKLLFGNKI
-573 PGIPGMPKTPGSPE
+573 PGIPGMPKSPGTPE
-587 MPKGSGLRGLGLS
+587 MPKGLKGLGLS
-600 GLLKAPWMLLEGY
+600 TLLRAPLMLLEGY
-613 VYGKGAE
+613 VYEKGAE
-620 DFPLVQIESGKEK
+620 DFPLVQFESGKEK
-633 RQRVE
+633 RRRVE
-638 EKYGPTPDAIK
+638 EKYGPTPDEIK

-660 FDEWRGWWHN
+660 FDEWRGWWHK
-670 LTGDKEKDAIP
+670 LTDDKDDAIP
-681 PRAVPQPA
+681 PRAVPRPA
-689 ARNDVVM
+689 AGQDIIQ
-696 PDQVPGIFPR
+696 PGQVPG
-706 RDSTNAP
+706 
-713 ADAGTSPSRNRAN
+713 
-726 VTDSASANDPLRPLE
+726 VTPGRSASDTAADISANNADRPL
-741 VHNNFYLDSQ
+741 VIHNHLYIDGREITES
-751 LIAEKVNEING
+751 VNEYNG
-762 YDALRST
+762 YDVLRST
-769 GGDF
+769 GGGF

>member
-14 RDNAS
+14 KDNAS

-28 GVKQAADATRATKR
+28 GVKQATDATRAAGR
-42 QGEEQKKAAT
+42 QGDAQKKAAT

-62 ETRRRDSQEN
+62 ETQRRDSREN
-72 ISTSRRQVEEYRRSA
+72 ISASRRQVEEYRRSA
-87 RAREILTVRS
+87 RARETLAIRS
-97 EQAIQREIDRTV
+97 ERAIQREIDRTT

-126 SRAYAAMKNQVAALN
+126 SRAYTAMKNKVAALN

-163 AGGLTAAAL
+163 SGGIVAAAM
-172 PFVAPVRNQ
+172 PFVAPVKNQ
-181 MAYEHSQANLANTAF
+181 MAYEHAQANLANTAF

-236 LNTFSI
+236 LNTFSF
-242 DEVKERL
+242 DEIKTRL

-264 TLGDIANALRRH
+264 TLGDISNALRRH
-276 LGIDSAADLKRAV
+276 LGVDSAEDLKRAI

-297 AGGVELADIARIMP
+297 AGGVELADIARILP

-322 HGLDGLAQLLSADQV
+322 RGLDGLAQLLSADQV
-337 SLTTSGN
+337 SITTSGS

-359 YGNRAEMAAQ
+359 YGNRAEMAAG
-369 RIKING
+369 RIKIGG

-408 DPRIRALRKKLNS
+408 DPKIRALRKKLNS
-421 GKLSDSE
+421 GKLSESE
-428 AASTR
+428 AANAR

-461 NQRQARADNLALT
+461 NQRQARTDNLALT

-528 GVVSEFNEKFPGLSQ
+528 DVVAEFNQKFPGLSQ

-562 AGLKLLLGNKI
+562 AGLKLLFGNKI
-573 PGIPGMPKTPGSPE
+573 PGIPGMPKSPGTPE
-587 MPKGSGLRGLGLS
+587 MPKGLKGLGLS
-600 GLLKAPWMLLEGY
+600 TLLRAPLMLLEGY
-613 VYGKGAE
+613 VYEKGVE
-620 DFPLVQIESGKEK
+620 DFPLVQFESGKEK

-638 EKYGPTPDAIK
+638 EKYGPTPDEIK

-660 FDEWRGWWHN
+660 FDEWRGWWHK
-670 LTGDKEKDAIP
+670 LTDDKDDAIP
-681 PRAVPQPA
+681 PRAVPRPA
-689 ARNDVVM
+689 AGQDIIQ
-696 PDQVPGIFPR
+696 PGQVPGV
-706 RDSTNAP
+706 T
-713 ADAGTSPSRNRAN
+713 TSR
-726 VTDSASANDPLRPLE
+726 SASDTAADISANNADRPLE
-741 VHNNFYLDSQ
+741 VHTHLHLDGRE
-751 LIAEKVNEING
+751 IAETVNEYNG
-762 YDALRST
+762 YDVLRST
-769 GGDF
+769 GGGF

>member
-14 RDNAS
+14 KDNAS

-28 GVKQAADATRATKR
+28 GVKQATDATRAAGR
-42 QGEEQKKAAT
+42 QGDAQKKAAT

-62 ETRRRDSQEN
+62 ETQRRDSREN
-72 ISTSRRQVEEYRRSA
+72 ISASRRQVEEYRRSA
-87 RAREILTVRS
+87 RARETLAIRS
-97 EQAIQREIDRTV
+97 EHAIQREIDRTT

-126 SRAYAAMKNQVAALN
+126 SRAYTAMKNKVAALN

-163 AGGLTAAAL
+163 SGGIVAAAM
-172 PFVAPVRNQ
+172 PFVAPVKNQ

-196 YQQDAEGRLARLPEL
+196 YQQDAPGRLARLPEL

-236 LNTFSI
+236 LNTFSF
-242 DEVKERL
+242 DEIKTRL

-264 TLGDIANALRRH
+264 TLGDISNALRRH
-276 LGIDSAADLKRAV
+276 LGVDSAEDLKRAI

-297 AGGVELADIARIMP
+297 AGGVELADIARILP

-322 HGLDGLAQLLSADQV
+322 RGLDGLAQLLSADQV
-337 SLTTSGN
+337 SLTTSGS

-359 YGNRAEMAAQ
+359 YGNRAEMAAG
-369 RIKING
+369 RIKIGG

-397 LVGLSDRIIDK
+397 LVGLSDKIIDS
-408 DPRIRALRKKLNS
+408 DPKIRALRKKLNS
-421 GKLSDSE
+421 GKLSESE
-428 AASTR
+428 AANAR

-447 LGDPFSVRAMTALR
+447 LGDPYSVRALTSLR
-461 NQRQARADNLALT
+461 NQRQARADNLTLT

-528 GVVSEFNEKFPGLSQ
+528 DVVAEFNQKFPGLSQ

-562 AGLKLLLGNKI
+562 AGLKLLLGKGGAGAV
-573 PGIPGMPKTPGSPE
+573 PGNVLGDAGTAAAGAAST
-587 MPKGSGLRGLGLS
+587 SGNWLS
-600 GLLKAPWMLLEGY
+600 GLFKVGGAAMAVTTAATATTPEEDEAVNGSAERWKAIREKYPQELIDAARKKYQPWYQFGEGY
-613 VYGKGAE
+613 STENEKWIQQYLQDMKKGGA
-620 DFPLVQIESGKEK
+620 Q
-633 RQRVE
+633 
-638 EKYGPTPDAIK
+638 
-649 NVVESPGLSDV
+649 
-660 FDEWRGWWHN
+660 
-670 LTGDKEKDAIP
+670 DAIP
-681 PRAVPQPA
+681 PRAVPRPA
-689 ARNDVVM
+689 AGQDIIQ
-696 PDQVPGIFPR
+696 PGQVPG
-706 RDSTNAP
+706 
-713 ADAGTSPSRNRAN
+713 
-726 VTDSASANDPLRPLE
+726 VTPGHSASDTAADISANNADRPLE
-741 VHNNFYLDSQ
+741 VHTHLHLDGRE
-751 LIAEKVNEING
+751 IAETVNEYNG
-762 YDALRST
+762 YDVLRST
-769 GGDF
+769 GGGF

>member
-1 MSRDFRLSMGLDF
+1 
-14 RDNAS
+14 
-19 RDMARVLRD
+19 
-28 GVKQAADATRATKR
+28 
-42 QGEEQKKAAT
+42 
-52 DATQAEKQHA
+52 
-62 ETRRRDSQEN
+62 
-72 ISTSRRQVEEYRRSA
+72 
-87 RAREILTVRS
+87 
-97 EQAIQREIDRTV
+97 EIDRTT

-126 SRAYAAMKNQVAALN
+126 SRAYTAMKNKVAALN

-156 GGQIGAI
+156 GGQIGAVV
-163 AGGLTAAAL
+163 GGITAAAL
-172 PFVAPVRNQ
+172 PFVAPVKNQ

-236 LNTFSI
+236 LNTFSF
-242 DEVKERL
+242 DEIKTRL

-264 TLGDIANALRRH
+264 TLGDISNALRRH
-276 LGIDSAADLKRAV
+276 LGVDSAEDLKRAI

-297 AGGVELADIARIMP
+297 AGGVELADIARILP

-322 HGLDGLAQLLSADQV
+322 RGLDGLAQLLSADQV
-337 SLTTSGN
+337 SLTTSGS

-359 YGNRAEMAAQ
+359 YGNRAEMAAG
-369 RIKING
+369 RIKIGG

-397 LVGLSDRIIDK
+397 LVSLSDRIIDH
-408 DPRIRALRKKLNS
+408 DPKIRALRKKLNS
-421 GKLSDSE
+421 GNLSDSE

-447 LGDPFSVRAMTALR
+447 LGDPYSVRAMTALR

-528 GVVSEFNEKFPGLSQ
+528 GVVSEFNQKFPGLSQ

-562 AGLKLLLGNKI
+562 AGLKVLFGNKM
-573 PGIPGMPKTPGSPE
+573 PGIPGMPKSPGTPE
-587 MPKGSGLRGLGLS
+587 MPGGLKGLGLS
-600 GLLKAPWMLLEGY
+600 TLLRAPVMLLEGY
-613 VYGKGAE
+613 VYEKGAE
-620 DFPLVQIESGKEK
+620 DFPLVQFESGKEK
-633 RQRVE
+633 RRRVE
-638 EKYGPTPDAIK
+638 EKYGPTPDEIK

-660 FDEWRGWWHN
+660 FDEWRGWWHK
-670 LTGDKEKDAIP
+670 LTDDKDDAIP
-681 PRAVPQPA
+681 PRAVPRPA
-689 ARNDVVM
+689 ASQDIIQ
-696 PDQVPGIFPR
+696 PGQVPG
-706 RDSTNAP
+706 
-713 ADAGTSPSRNRAN
+713 
-726 VTDSASANDPLRPLE
+726 VTPGRSASDTA
-741 VHNNFYLDSQ
+741 
-751 LIAEKVNEING
+751 A
-762 YDALRST
+762 
-769 GGDF
+769 

>member
-14 RDNAS
+14 QDNAS
-19 RDMARVLRD
+19 RDLARVLRD
-28 GVKQAADATRATKR
+28 GVKQVTSATRAAER
-42 QGEEQKKAAT
+42 QGEVQKKAAT

-62 ETRRRDSQEN
+62 ETLRKDGREN
-72 ISTSRRQVEEYRRSA
+72 ISASRRQVEEFRRSA
-87 RAREILTVRS
+87 RAREALSIRS
-97 EQAIQREIDRTV
+97 ERAIQREIDRTV

-126 SRAYAAMKNQVAALN
+126 ARAYTSMKNQVAALN

-156 GGQIGAI
+156 GGQTGAI
-163 AGGLTAAAL
+163 AGGITAAAL

-196 YQQDAEGRLARLPEL
+196 YQQDAQGRLARLPEL

-219 VQGGGTKDNAQA
+219 VQGGGTKDTAQA

-236 LNTFSI
+236 LNTFSF
-242 DEVKERL
+242 DEIKERL

-276 LGIDSAADLKRAV
+276 LGVDSADDLKRAV

-297 AGGVELADIARIMP
+297 AGGVELADIARILP

-322 HGLDGLAQLLSADQV
+322 RGLDGLAQLLSADQV

-369 RIKING
+369 RIKIGG

-408 DPRIRALRKKLNS
+408 DPKIRALRKKLNS
-421 GKLSDSE
+421 GNLSDSE
-428 AASTR
+428 ASSTR

-461 NQRQARADNLALT
+461 NQRQARADNLTLT

-528 GVVSEFNEKFPGLSQ
+528 GVVSEFNQKFPGLSQ

-562 AGLKLLLGNKI
+562 AGLKLLLG
-573 PGIPGMPKTPGSPE
+573 
-587 MPKGSGLRGLGLS
+587 KGGAGNVLNDLGTTAAGAASSSGGWLAGLFKLGGLGLAATTVATATTPEEDAAINGS
-600 GLLKAPWMLLEGY
+600 EERWKAIREKYPQDVIDAARKKYQPWYQFGEGY
-613 VYGKGAE
+613 STENEEWIRRYLQDMKKGGA
-620 DFPLVQIESGKEK
+620 Q
-633 RQRVE
+633 
-638 EKYGPTPDAIK
+638 DA
-649 NVVESPGLSDV
+649 L
-660 FDEWRGWWHN
+660 
-670 LTGDKEKDAIP
+670 P
-681 PRAVPQPA
+681 PASVPRPA
-689 ARNDVVM
+689 ARSDMVM
-696 PDQVPGIFPR
+696 PDQVPGVSTSRSSTTSATDIGA
-706 RDSTNAP
+706 TNAP
-713 ADAGTSPSRNRAN
+713 
-726 VTDSASANDPLRPLE
+726 RPFE
-741 VHNNFYLDSQ
+741 VHTHLHLDGRE
-751 LIAEKVNEING
+751 IAETVNEYNG
-762 YDALRST
+762 FDALRST

>member
-14 RDNAS
+14 KDNAS

-28 GVKQAADATRATKR
+28 GVKQATDATRAAER
-42 QGEEQKKAAT
+42 QGDAQKKAAT

-62 ETRRRDSQEN
+62 ETQRKDSREN
-72 ISTSRRQVEEYRRSA
+72 ISASRRQVEEYRRSA
-87 RAREILTVRS
+87 RARETLAVRS
-97 EQAIQREIDRTV
+97 ERAIQREIDRTT

-126 SRAYAAMKNQVAALN
+126 SRAYTAMKNQVAALN

-156 GGQIGAI
+156 GGQIGAL
-163 AGGLTAAAL
+163 AGGITAAAL
-172 PFVAPVRNQ
+172 PFVAPVKNQ
-181 MAYEHSQANLANTAF
+181 MAYEHSQASLANTAF

-236 LNTFSI
+236 LNTFSF
-242 DEVKERL
+242 DEIKTRL

-264 TLGDIANALRRH
+264 TLGDISNGLRRH
-276 LGIDSAADLKRAV
+276 LDVDSAEDLKRAI

-297 AGGVELADIARIMP
+297 AGGVELADIARILP

-322 HGLDGLAQLLSADQV
+322 RGLDGLAQLLSADQV
-337 SLTTSGN
+337 SLTTSGS
-344 VDEAGAQVNA
+344 VDEAGAQVSA

-359 YGNRAEMAAQ
+359 YGNRAGMAAQ
-369 RIKING
+369 RIKIGG

-397 LVGLSDRIIDK
+397 LVGLSDRIIDH
-408 DPRIRALRKKLNS
+408 DPKIRSLRKKLNS
-421 GKLSDSE
+421 GKLSESE
-428 AASTR
+428 AANTR

-447 LGDPFSVRAMTALR
+447 LADPFSVRALTSLR

-528 GVVSEFNEKFPGLSQ
+528 DVVAEFNQKFPGLSQ

-562 AGLKLLLGNKI
+562 AGLKLLLGKGGAGAV
-573 PGIPGMPKTPGSPE
+573 PGNVLSDAGTAAAGAASTSGNWLSGLFKLGGAAMAVTTAATATTPEEDEAVNGSAERWKAIREKYPQALIDAARKKYQPWYQFGE
-587 MPKGSGLRGLGLS
+587 GYSTENEKWIQRYLQDMNKGSG
-600 GLLKAPWMLLEGY
+600 
-613 VYGKGAE
+613 
-620 DFPLVQIESGKEK
+620 Q
-633 RQRVE
+633 
-638 EKYGPTPDAIK
+638 
-649 NVVESPGLSDV
+649 
-660 FDEWRGWWHN
+660 
-670 LTGDKEKDAIP
+670 DAIP
-681 PRAVPQPA
+681 PRAVPRPA
-689 ARNDVVM
+689 AGQDVIQ
-696 PDQVPGIFPR
+696 PGQVPGVTPTR
-706 RDSTNAP
+706 SESNTA
-713 ADAGTSPSRNRAN
+713 ADI
-726 VTDSASANDPLRPLE
+726 SANNADRPLE
-741 VHNNFYLDSQ
+741 VHTHLHLDGRE
-751 LIAEKVNEING
+751 IAETVNEYNG
-762 YDALRST
+762 YDVLRST
-769 GGDF
+769 GGGF

>member
-14 RDNAS
+14 KDNAS

-28 GVKQAADATRATKR
+28 GVKQATDATRAAER
-42 QGEEQKKAAT
+42 QGDAQKKAAT

-62 ETRRRDSQEN
+62 ETQRKDSREN
-72 ISTSRRQVEEYRRSA
+72 ISASRRQVEEYRRSA
-87 RAREILTVRS
+87 RARETLAVRS
-97 EQAIQREIDRTV
+97 ERAIQREIDRTT

-126 SRAYAAMKNQVAALN
+126 ARAYTAMKNKVAALN

-163 AGGLTAAAL
+163 SGGIVAAAM
-172 PFVAPVRNQ
+172 PFVAPVKNQ

-236 LNTFSI
+236 LNTFSF
-242 DEVKERL
+242 DEIKTRL

-264 TLGDIANALRRH
+264 TLGDISNALRRH
-276 LGIDSAADLKRAV
+276 LGVDSAEDLKRAI

-297 AGGVELADIARIMP
+297 AGGVELADIARILP

-322 HGLDGLAQLLSADQV
+322 RGLDGLAQLLSADQV
-337 SLTTSGN
+337 SLTTSGS

-369 RIKING
+369 RIKIGG

-397 LVGLSDRIIDK
+397 LVSLSDRIIDH
-408 DPRIRALRKKLNS
+408 DPKIRALRKKLNS
-421 GKLSDSE
+421 GNLSDSE

-447 LGDPFSVRAMTALR
+447 LGDPYSVRAMTALR

-528 GVVSEFNEKFPGLSQ
+528 DVVAEFNQKFPGLSQ

-562 AGLKLLLGNKI
+562 AGLKLLLGKGGAGAV
-573 PGIPGMPKTPGSPE
+573 PGNVLSDAGAVAAGAAST
-587 MPKGSGLRGLGLS
+587 SGNWLS
-600 GLLKAPWMLLEGY
+600 GLFKVGGAAMAVTTAATATTPEEDEAVNGSAERWKAIREKYPQELIDAARKKYQPWYQFGEGY
-613 VYGKGAE
+613 STE
-620 DFPLVQIESGKEK
+620 NEK
-633 RQRVE
+633 WIQQYLQDMN
-638 EKYGPTPDAIK
+638 KDG
-649 NVVESPGLSDV
+649 GQ
-660 FDEWRGWWHN
+660 
-670 LTGDKEKDAIP
+670 DAIP
-681 PRAVPQPA
+681 PRAVPRPA
-689 ARNDVVM
+689 AGQDIIQ
-696 PDQVPGIFPR
+696 PGQVPG
-706 RDSTNAP
+706 
-713 ADAGTSPSRNRAN
+713 
-726 VTDSASANDPLRPLE
+726 VTPGRSASDTAADISANNADRPLE
-741 VHNNFYLDSQ
+741 VHTHLHLDGRE
-751 LIAEKVNEING
+751 IAEIVNEYNG
-762 YDALRST
+762 YDVLRST
-769 GGDF
+769 GGGF

>member
-14 RDNAS
+14 KDNAS

-28 GVKQAADATRATKR
+28 GVKQATDATRAAGR
-42 QGEEQKKAAT
+42 QGDAQKKAAT

-62 ETRRRDSQEN
+62 ETQRRDSREN
-72 ISTSRRQVEEYRRSA
+72 ISASRRQVEEYRRSA
-87 RAREILTVRS
+87 RARETLAIRS
-97 EQAIQREIDRTV
+97 EHAIQREIDRTT

-126 SRAYAAMKNQVAALN
+126 SRAYTAMKNKVAALN

-156 GGQIGAI
+156 GGQIGAVS
-163 AGGLTAAAL
+163 GGIVAAAM
-172 PFVAPVRNQ
+172 PFVAPVKNQ

-196 YQQDAEGRLARLPEL
+196 YQQDAPGRLARLPEL

-236 LNTFSI
+236 LNTFSF
-242 DEVKERL
+242 DEIKTRL

-264 TLGDIANALRRH
+264 TLGDISNALRRH
-276 LGIDSAADLKRAV
+276 LGVDSAEDLKRAI

-297 AGGVELADIARIMP
+297 AGGVELADIARILP

-322 HGLDGLAQLLSADQV
+322 RGLDGLAQLLSADQV
-337 SLTTSGN
+337 SLTTSGS

-359 YGNRAEMAAQ
+359 YGNRAEMAAG
-369 RIKING
+369 RIKIGG

-390 GMSPLDA
+390 GMSAFDA
-397 LVGLSDRIIDK
+397 LVGLSDRIIDS
-408 DPRIRALRKKLNS
+408 DPKIRSLRKKLNS
-421 GKLSDSE
+421 GKLSESE
-428 AASTR
+428 AANAR

-447 LGDPFSVRAMTALR
+447 LGDPYSVRALTSLR
-461 NQRQARADNLALT
+461 NQRQARADNLTLT

-528 GVVSEFNEKFPGLSQ
+528 GVVAEFNQKFPGLSQ

-562 AGLKLLLGNKI
+562 AGLKLLFGNKI
-573 PGIPGMPKTPGSPE
+573 PGIPGMPKSPGTPE
-587 MPKGSGLRGLGLS
+587 MPGGLKGLGLS
-600 GLLKAPWMLLEGY
+600 TLLRAPVMLLEGY
-613 VYGKGAE
+613 VYEKGAE
-620 DFPLVQIESGKEK
+620 DFPLVQFESGKEK
-633 RQRVE
+633 RRRVE
-638 EKYGPTPDAIK
+638 EKYGPTPDEIK

-660 FDEWRGWWHN
+660 FDEWRGWWHK
-670 LTGDKEKDAIP
+670 LTDDKDAIP
-681 PRAVPQPA
+681 PRAVPRPA
-689 ARNDVVM
+689 AGQDIIQ
-696 PDQVPGIFPR
+696 PGQVPGVTPGRSASDTAADI
-706 RDSTNAP
+706 STNN
-713 ADAGTSPSRNRAN
+713 AD
-726 VTDSASANDPLRPLE
+726 RPLE
-741 VHNNFYLDSQ
+741 VHTHLHLDGRE
-751 LIAEKVNEING
+751 IAETVNEYNG
-762 YDALRST
+762 YDVLRST
-769 GGDF
+769 GGGF

>member
-14 RDNAS
+14 KDNAS

-28 GVKQAADATRATKR
+28 GVKQATDATRAAGR
-42 QGEEQKKAAT
+42 QGDAQKKAAT

-62 ETRRRDSQEN
+62 ETQRRDSREN
-72 ISTSRRQVEEYRRSA
+72 ISASRRQVEEYRRSA
-87 RAREILTVRS
+87 RARETLAIRS
-97 EQAIQREIDRTV
+97 ERAIQREIDRTT

-126 SRAYAAMKNQVAALN
+126 SRAYTAMKNKVAALN

-156 GGQIGAI
+156 GGQIGAV
-163 AGGLTAAAL
+163 AGGITAAAL

-236 LNTFSI
+236 LNTFSF
-242 DEVKERL
+242 DEIKTRL

-264 TLGDIANALRRH
+264 TLGDISNALRRH
-276 LGIDSAADLKRAV
+276 LGVDSAENLKRAI

-297 AGGVELADIARIMP
+297 AGGVELADIARILP

-322 HGLDGLAQLLSADQV
+322 RGLDGLAQLLSADQV
-337 SLTTSGN
+337 SLTTSGS

-359 YGNRAEMAAQ
+359 YGNRAEMAAG
-369 RIKING
+369 RIKIGG

-397 LVGLSDRIIDK
+397 LVSLSDRIIDH
-408 DPRIRALRKKLNS
+408 DPKIRSLRKKLNS
-421 GKLSDSE
+421 GNLSDSE
-428 AASTR
+428 AANAR

-447 LGDPFSVRAMTALR
+447 LGDPYSVRAMTALR

-528 GVVSEFNEKFPGLSQ
+528 DVVAEFNQKFPGLSQ

-562 AGLKLLLGNKI
+562 AGLKLLFGNKI
-573 PGIPGMPKTPGSPE
+573 PGIPGMPKSPGTPE
-587 MPKGSGLRGLGLS
+587 MPKGLKGLGLS
-600 GLLKAPWMLLEGY
+600 TLLRAPLMLLEGY
-613 VYGKGAE
+613 VYEKGAE
-620 DFPLVQIESGKEK
+620 DFPLVQLESGKEK

-638 EKYGPTPDAIK
+638 EKYGPTPDEIK

-660 FDEWRGWWHN
+660 FDEWRGWWHK
-670 LTGDKEKDAIP
+670 LTDDKDDAIP
-681 PRAVPQPA
+681 PRAVPRPA
-689 ARNDVVM
+689 AGQDIIQ
-696 PDQVPGIFPR
+696 PGQVPG
-706 RDSTNAP
+706 
-713 ADAGTSPSRNRAN
+713 
-726 VTDSASANDPLRPLE
+726 VTPGRSASDTAADISANNADRPLE
-741 VHNNFYLDSQ
+741 VHTHLHLDGRE
-751 LIAEKVNEING
+751 IAETVNEYNG
-762 YDALRST
+762 YDVLRST
-769 GGDF
+769 GGGF

>member
-14 RDNAS
+14 KDNAS

-28 GVKQAADATRATKR
+28 GVKQATDATRAAER
-42 QGEEQKKAAT
+42 QGDAQKKAAT

-62 ETRRRDSQEN
+62 ETQRKDSREN
-72 ISTSRRQVEEYRRSA
+72 ISASRRQVEEYRRSA
-87 RAREILTVRS
+87 RARETLAIRS
-97 EQAIQREIDRTV
+97 ERAIQREIDRTT

-126 SRAYAAMKNQVAALN
+126 SRAYTAMKNKVAALN

-156 GGQIGAI
+156 GGQMGAI
-163 AGGLTAAAL
+163 SGGIVAAAM
-172 PFVAPVRNQ
+172 PFVAPVKNQ

-236 LNTFSI
+236 LNTFSF
-242 DEVKERL
+242 DEIKTRL

-264 TLGDIANALRRH
+264 TLGDISNALRRH
-276 LGIDSAADLKRAV
+276 LGVDSAEDLKRAI

-297 AGGVELADIARIMP
+297 AGGVELADIARILP

-322 HGLDGLAQLLSADQV
+322 RGLDGLAQLLSADQV
-337 SLTTSGN
+337 SLTTSGS

-369 RIKING
+369 RIKIGG

-397 LVGLSDRIIDK
+397 LVGLSDRIIDH
-408 DPRIRALRKKLNS
+408 DPKIRALRKKLNS
-421 GKLSDSE
+421 GNLSDSE

-447 LGDPFSVRAMTALR
+447 LGDPYSVRAMTALR

-528 GVVSEFNEKFPGLSQ
+528 DVVAEFNQKFPGLSQ

-562 AGLKLLLGNKI
+562 AGLKLLLGKGGAGAV
-573 PGIPGMPKTPGSPE
+573 PGNVLGDAGTVAAGAAST
-587 MPKGSGLRGLGLS
+587 SGNWLS
-600 GLLKAPWMLLEGY
+600 GLFKLGGAAMAVTTAATATTPEEDEAVNGSAERWKAIRKKYPQELIDAARKKYQPWYQFGEGY
-613 VYGKGAE
+613 STENEKWIQQYLQDMNKGGT
-620 DFPLVQIESGKEK
+620 Q
-633 RQRVE
+633 
-638 EKYGPTPDAIK
+638 
-649 NVVESPGLSDV
+649 
-660 FDEWRGWWHN
+660 
-670 LTGDKEKDAIP
+670 DAIP
-681 PRAVPQPA
+681 PRAVPRPA
-689 ARNDVVM
+689 AGQDIVQPN
-696 PDQVPGIFPR
+696 QVPG
-706 RDSTNAP
+706 
-713 ADAGTSPSRNRAN
+713 
-726 VTDSASANDPLRPLE
+726 VTPGRSASDTAADISANNADRPLNI
-741 VHNNFYLDSQ
+741 HTHFYLDGQ
-751 LIAEKVNEING
+751 EFAEKMTEIHER
-762 YDALRST
+762 DALRST
-769 GGDF
+769 GGGF

>member
-14 RDNAS
+14 KDNAS

-28 GVKQAADATRATKR
+28 GVKQATDATRAAER
-42 QGEEQKKAAT
+42 QGDAQKKAAT

-62 ETRRRDSQEN
+62 ETQRKDSQEN
-72 ISTSRRQVEEYRRSA
+72 ISASRRQVEEYRRSA
-87 RAREILTVRS
+87 RARETLAIRS
-97 EQAIQREIDRTV
+97 ERAIQREIDRTT

-126 SRAYAAMKNQVAALN
+126 SRAYTAMKNKVAALN

-156 GGQIGAI
+156 GGQIGAV
-163 AGGLTAAAL
+163 AGGITAAAL

-236 LNTFSI
+236 LNTFSF
-242 DEVKERL
+242 DEIKTRL

-264 TLGDIANALRRH
+264 TLGDISNALRRH
-276 LGIDSAADLKRAV
+276 LGVDSAEDLKRAI

-297 AGGVELADIARIMP
+297 AGGVELADIARILP

-322 HGLDGLAQLLSADQV
+322 RGLDGLAQLLSADQV
-337 SLTTSGN
+337 SLTTSGS

-369 RIKING
+369 RIKIGG

-397 LVGLSDRIIDK
+397 LVGLSDRIIDH
-408 DPRIRALRKKLNS
+408 DPKIRALRKKLNS
-421 GKLSDSE
+421 GNLSDSE

-447 LGDPFSVRAMTALR
+447 LGDPYSVRAMTALR

-528 GVVSEFNEKFPGLSQ
+528 DVVAEFNQKFPGLSQ

-562 AGLKLLLGNKI
+562 AGLKLLLGKGGAGAV
-573 PGIPGMPKTPGSPE
+573 PGNVLGDAGTVAAGAAST
-587 MPKGSGLRGLGLS
+587 SGNWLS
-600 GLLKAPWMLLEGY
+600 GLFKLGGAAMAVTTAATATTPEEDEAVNGSAERWKAIRKKYPQELIDAARKKYQPWYQFGEGY
-613 VYGKGAE
+613 STENEKWIQRYLQDMNKGGT
-620 DFPLVQIESGKEK
+620 Q
-633 RQRVE
+633 
-638 EKYGPTPDAIK
+638 
-649 NVVESPGLSDV
+649 
-660 FDEWRGWWHN
+660 
-670 LTGDKEKDAIP
+670 DAIP
-681 PRAVPQPA
+681 PRAVPRPA
-689 ARNDVVM
+689 AGQDIVQPN
-696 PDQVPGIFPR
+696 QVPG
-706 RDSTNAP
+706 
-713 ADAGTSPSRNRAN
+713 
-726 VTDSASANDPLRPLE
+726 VTPTRSASDTAADISANNADRPL
-741 VHNNFYLDSQ
+741 VIHNHLYIDGREITES
-751 LIAEKVNEING
+751 VNEYNG
-762 YDALRST
+762 YDVLRST
-769 GGDF
+769 GGGF

>member
-14 RDNAS
+14 KDNAS

-28 GVKQAADATRATKR
+28 GVKQATDATRAAER
-42 QGEEQKKAAT
+42 QGDAQKKAAT

-62 ETRRRDSQEN
+62 ETQRKDSREN
-72 ISTSRRQVEEYRRSA
+72 ISASRRQVEEYRRSA
-87 RAREILTVRS
+87 RARETLAVRS
-97 EQAIQREIDRTV
+97 ERAIQREIDRTT

-126 SRAYAAMKNQVAALN
+126 SRAYTAMKNKVAALN

-156 GGQIGAI
+156 GGQIGAV
-163 AGGLTAAAL
+163 AGGITAAAL

-236 LNTFSI
+236 LNTFSF
-242 DEVKERL
+242 DEIKTRL

-264 TLGDIANALRRH
+264 TLGDISNALRRH
-276 LGIDSAADLKRAV
+276 LGVDSAEDLKRAI

-297 AGGVELADIARIMP
+297 AGGVELADIARILP

-322 HGLDGLAQLLSADQV
+322 RGLDGLAQLLSADQV
-337 SLTTSGN
+337 SLTTSGS

-369 RIKING
+369 RIKIGG

-408 DPRIRALRKKLNS
+408 DPKIRALRKKLNS
-421 GKLSDSE
+421 GKLSESE
-428 AASTR
+428 AANAR

-447 LGDPFSVRAMTALR
+447 LGDPFSVRALTSLR

-528 GVVSEFNEKFPGLSQ
+528 DVVAEFNQKFPGLSQ

-562 AGLKLLLGNKI
+562 AGLKLLFGNKI
-573 PGIPGMPKTPGSPE
+573 PGIPGMPKSPGTPE
-587 MPKGSGLRGLGLS
+587 MPGGLKGLGLS
-600 GLLKAPWMLLEGY
+600 TLLRAPLMLLEGY
-613 VYGKGAE
+613 VYEKGAE
-620 DFPLVQIESGKEK
+620 DFPLVQFESGKEK
-633 RQRVE
+633 RRRVE
-638 EKYGPTPDAIK
+638 EKYGPTPDEIK

-660 FDEWRGWWHN
+660 FDEWRGWWHK
-670 LTGDKEKDAIP
+670 LTDDKDDAIP
-681 PRAVPQPA
+681 PRAVPRPA
-689 ARNDVVM
+689 AGQDIIQ
-696 PDQVPGIFPR
+696 PGQVPG
-706 RDSTNAP
+706 
-713 ADAGTSPSRNRAN
+713 
-726 VTDSASANDPLRPLE
+726 VTPGRSASDTAADISANNADRPL
-741 VHNNFYLDSQ
+741 VIHNHLYIDGREITES
-751 LIAEKVNEING
+751 VNEYNG
-762 YDALRST
+762 YDVLRST
-769 GGDF
+769 GGGF

>member
-14 RDNAS
+14 KDNAS

-28 GVKQAADATRATKR
+28 GVKQTTDATRAAGR
-42 QGEEQKKAAT
+42 QGDAQKKAAT

-62 ETRRRDSQEN
+62 ETQRRDSREN
-72 ISTSRRQVEEYRRSA
+72 ISASRRQVEEYRRSA
-87 RAREILTVRS
+87 RARETLAIRS
-97 EQAIQREIDRTV
+97 EHAIQREIDRTT

-126 SRAYAAMKNQVAALN
+126 SRAYTAMKNKVAALN

-163 AGGLTAAAL
+163 SGGIVAAAM
-172 PFVAPVRNQ
+172 PFVAPVKNQ

-196 YQQDAEGRLARLPEL
+196 YQQDAPGRLARLPEL

-236 LNTFSI
+236 LNTFSF
-242 DEVKERL
+242 DEIKERL

-264 TLGDIANALRRH
+264 TLGDISNALRRH
-276 LGIDSAADLKRAV
+276 LGVDSAEDLKRAI

-297 AGGVELADIARIMP
+297 AGGVELADIARILP

-322 HGLDGLAQLLSADQV
+322 RGLDGLAQLLSADQV
-337 SLTTSGN
+337 SLTTSGS

-359 YGNRAEMAAQ
+359 YGNRAEMAAG
-369 RIKING
+369 RIKIGG
-375 KGIDLHGTLAQAQLH
+375 KGIDLRGTLAQAQLH

-397 LVGLSDRIIDK
+397 LVGLSDRIIDS
-408 DPRIRALRKKLNS
+408 DPKIRALRKKLNS
-421 GKLSDSE
+421 GKLSESE
-428 AASTR
+428 AANTR

-447 LGDPFSVRAMTALR
+447 LGDPYSVRALISLR

-528 GVVSEFNEKFPGLSQ
+528 DVVAEFNQKFPGLSQ

-562 AGLKLLLGNKI
+562 AGLKLLFGNKI
-573 PGIPGMPKTPGSPE
+573 PGIPGMPKSPGTPE
-587 MPKGSGLRGLGLS
+587 MPGGLKGLGLS
-600 GLLKAPWMLLEGY
+600 TLLRAPLMLLEGY
-613 VYGKGAE
+613 VYEKGAE
-620 DFPLVQIESGKEK
+620 EFPLVQIESGKEK
-633 RQRVE
+633 RRRVE
-638 EKYGPTPDAIK
+638 EKYGPTPDEIK

-660 FDEWRGWWHN
+660 FDEWRGWWHK
-670 LTGDKEKDAIP
+670 LTDDKDDAIP
-681 PRAVPQPA
+681 PRAVPRPA
-689 ARNDVVM
+689 AGQDIIQ
-696 PDQVPGIFPR
+696 PGQVPGVTP
-706 RDSTNAP
+706 
-713 ADAGTSPSRNRAN
+713 NR
-726 VTDSASANDPLRPLE
+726 SASDTAADISANNADRPLE
-741 VHNNFYLDSQ
+741 VHTHLHLDGRE
-751 LIAEKVNEING
+751 IAETVNEYNG
-762 YDALRST
+762 YDVLRST
-769 GGDF
+769 GGGF

>member
-14 RDNAS
+14 QDNAS

-28 GVKQAADATRATKR
+28 GVKQVTDATRAAER
-42 QGEEQKKAAT
+42 QGETQKKAAT

-62 ETRRRDSQEN
+62 ETLRKDGREN
-72 ISTSRRQVEEYRRSA
+72 INTSRRQVEEYRRSA
-87 RAREILTVRS
+87 RARETLSIRS
-97 EQAIQREIDRTV
+97 ERAIQREIDRTI

-126 SRAYAAMKNQVAALN
+126 SRAYTAMKNQVAALN

-156 GGQIGAI
+156 GGQLGAI
-163 AGGLTAAAL
+163 AGGITAAAL

-196 YQQDAEGRLARLPEL
+196 YQQDAQGRLARLPEL

-219 VQGGGTKDNAQA
+219 VQGGGTKDTAQA

-236 LNTFSI
+236 LNTFSF
-242 DEVKERL
+242 DEIKERL

-264 TLGDIANALRRH
+264 TMGDIANGLRRH
-276 LGIDSAADLKRAV
+276 LGVDSTDDLKRAI

-297 AGGVELADIARIMP
+297 AGGVELADIARILP

-322 HGLDGLAQLLSADQV
+322 RGLDGLAQLLSADQV
-337 SLTTSGN
+337 SLTSSGS
-344 VDEAGAQVNA
+344 VDEAGAQVSA

-369 RIKING
+369 RIKIDG
-375 KGIDLHGTLAQAQLH
+375 KGIDLHATLAQAQLH
-390 GMSPLDA
+390 GMSSLDA
-397 LVGLSDRIIDK
+397 LVALSDRIIDK
-408 DPRIRALRKKLNS
+408 DPKIRALRKKLNS
-421 GKLSDSE
+421 GNLSGNE

-461 NQRQARADNLALT
+461 NQRQARADNLSLT

-528 GVVSEFNEKFPGLSQ
+528 DVVSEFNQKFPGLSQ

-562 AGLKLLLGNKI
+562 AGLKLLLG
-573 PGIPGMPKTPGSPE
+573 
-587 MPKGSGLRGLGLS
+587 KGGAGAVTGDVLADAGATAASAASTSGGWLS
-600 GLLKAPWMLLEGY
+600 GLFKLGGIGLAATTVATATTPEEDAAVNGSEERWKAIREKYPQELIDAARKKYQPWYQFGEGY
-613 VYGKGAE
+613 STENEKWIRQYLLDMKKGGT
-620 DFPLVQIESGKEK
+620 Q
-633 RQRVE
+633 
-638 EKYGPTPDAIK
+638 DA
-649 NVVESPGLSDV
+649 L
-660 FDEWRGWWHN
+660 
-670 LTGDKEKDAIP
+670 P
-681 PRAVPQPA
+681 PASVPRPA

-696 PDQVPGIFPR
+696 PDQVPGV
-706 RDSTNAP
+706 N
-713 ADAGTSPSRNRAN
+713 TSRSATTSATDTSAAN
-726 VTDSASANDPLRPLE
+726 SSNPLE
-741 VHNNFYLDSQ
+741 VHAHFHIDGQ
-751 LIAEKVNEING
+751 EVAEKMVEIQG
-762 YDALRST
+762 LDALRNT
-769 GGDF
+769 GGGF

>member
-14 RDNAS
+14 KDNAS

-28 GVKQAADATRATKR
+28 GVKQATDATRAAGR
-42 QGEEQKKAAT
+42 QGDAQKKAAT

-62 ETRRRDSQEN
+62 ETQRRDSREN
-72 ISTSRRQVEEYRRSA
+72 ISASRRQVEEYRRSA
-87 RAREILTVRS
+87 RARETLAVRS
-97 EQAIQREIDRTV
+97 ERAIQREIDRTT

-126 SRAYAAMKNQVAALN
+126 SRAYTAMKNKVAALN

-156 GGQIGAI
+156 GGQIGAV
-163 AGGLTAAAL
+163 AGGITAAAL

-236 LNTFSI
+236 LNTFSF
-242 DEVKERL
+242 DEIKTRL

-264 TLGDIANALRRH
+264 TLGDISNALRRH
-276 LGIDSAADLKRAV
+276 LGVDSAEDLKRAI

-297 AGGVELADIARIMP
+297 AGGVELADIARILP

-322 HGLDGLAQLLSADQV
+322 RGLDGLAQLLSADQV
-337 SLTTSGN
+337 SLTTSGS

-359 YGNRAEMAAQ
+359 YGNRAEMAAG
-369 RIKING
+369 RIKIGG

-397 LVGLSDRIIDK
+397 LVGLSDRIIDS
-408 DPRIRALRKKLNS
+408 DPKIRSLRKKLNS
-421 GKLSDSE
+421 GKLSESE
-428 AASTR
+428 AANTR

-447 LGDPFSVRAMTALR
+447 LGDPYSVRALTSLR

-528 GVVSEFNEKFPGLSQ
+528 DVVAEFNQKFPGLSQ
-543 AAESASLAIQ
+543 AAESASLAIK

-562 AGLKLLLGNKI
+562 AGLKLLFGNKI
-573 PGIPGMPKTPGSPE
+573 PGIPGMPKSPGTPE
-587 MPKGSGLRGLGLS
+587 MPKGLKGLGLS
-600 GLLKAPWMLLEGY
+600 TLLRAPLMLLEGY
-613 VYGKGAE
+613 VYEKGAE
-620 DFPLVQIESGKEK
+620 DFPLVQLESGKEK

-638 EKYGPTPDAIK
+638 EKYGPTPDEIK

-660 FDEWRGWWHN
+660 FDEWRGWWHK
-670 LTGDKEKDAIP
+670 LTDDKDDAIP
-681 PRAVPQPA
+681 PRAVPRPA
-689 ARNDVVM
+689 AGQDIIQ
-696 PDQVPGIFPR
+696 PGQVPGVTPGRNASDTAADI
-706 RDSTNAP
+706 STNN
-713 ADAGTSPSRNRAN
+713 AD
-726 VTDSASANDPLRPLE
+726 RPLE
-741 VHNNFYLDSQ
+741 VHTHLHLDGRE
-751 LIAEKVNEING
+751 IAETVNEYNG
-762 YDALRST
+762 YDVLRST
-769 GGDF
+769 GGGF

>member
-14 RDNAS
+14 KDNAS

-28 GVKQAADATRATKR
+28 GVKQATDATRAAER
-42 QGEEQKKAAT
+42 QGDAQKKAAT

-62 ETRRRDSQEN
+62 ETQRKDSREN
-72 ISTSRRQVEEYRRSA
+72 ISASRRQVEEYRRSA
-87 RAREILTVRS
+87 RARETLAIRS
-97 EQAIQREIDRTV
+97 ERAIQREIDRTT

-126 SRAYAAMKNQVAALN
+126 ARAYTAMKNKVAALN

-156 GGQIGAI
+156 GGQIGAV
-163 AGGLTAAAL
+163 AGGITAAAL

-236 LNTFSI
+236 LNTFSF
-242 DEVKERL
+242 DEIKTRL

-264 TLGDIANALRRH
+264 TLGDISNALRRH
-276 LGIDSAADLKRAV
+276 LGVDSAEDLKRAI

-297 AGGVELADIARIMP
+297 AGGVELADIARILP

-322 HGLDGLAQLLSADQV
+322 RGLDGLAQLLSADQV
-337 SLTTSGN
+337 SLTTSGS

-369 RIKING
+369 RIKIGG

-397 LVGLSDRIIDK
+397 LVSLSDRIIDH
-408 DPRIRALRKKLNS
+408 DPKIRALRKKLNS
-421 GKLSDSE
+421 GNLSDSE

-447 LGDPFSVRAMTALR
+447 LGDPYSVRAMTALR

-528 GVVSEFNEKFPGLSQ
+528 DVVAEFNQKFPGLSQ
-543 AAESASLAIQ
+543 AAESATLAIQ

-562 AGLKLLLGNKI
+562 AGLKLLLGKGGAEAV
-573 PGIPGMPKTPGSPE
+573 PGNVLGDAGTVAAGAAST
-587 MPKGSGLRGLGLS
+587 SGNWLS
-600 GLLKAPWMLLEGY
+600 GLFKLGGAAMAVTTAATATTPEEDEAVNGSAERWKAIRKKYPQELIDAARKKYQPWYQFGEGY
-613 VYGKGAE
+613 STENEKWIQQYLQDMKKGGT
-620 DFPLVQIESGKEK
+620 Q
-633 RQRVE
+633 
-638 EKYGPTPDAIK
+638 
-649 NVVESPGLSDV
+649 
-660 FDEWRGWWHN
+660 
-670 LTGDKEKDAIP
+670 DAIP
-681 PRAVPQPA
+681 PRAVPRPA
-689 ARNDVVM
+689 AGQDIVQPN
-696 PDQVPGIFPR
+696 QVPG
-706 RDSTNAP
+706 
-713 ADAGTSPSRNRAN
+713 
-726 VTDSASANDPLRPLE
+726 VTPGRSASDTAADISANNADRPLE
-741 VHNNFYLDSQ
+741 VHTHLHLDGRE
-751 LIAEKVNEING
+751 IAETVNEYNG
-762 YDALRST
+762 YDVLRST
-769 GGDF
+769 GGGF

>member
-14 RDNAS
+14 KDNAS

-28 GVKQAADATRATKR
+28 GVKQATDATRAAER
-42 QGEEQKKAAT
+42 QGDAQKKAAT

-62 ETRRRDSQEN
+62 ETQRKDSREN
-72 ISTSRRQVEEYRRSA
+72 ISASRRQVEEYRRSA
-87 RAREILTVRS
+87 RARETLAIRS
-97 EQAIQREIDRTV
+97 ERAIQREIDRTT

-126 SRAYAAMKNQVAALN
+126 ARAYTAMKNKVAALN

-156 GGQIGAI
+156 GGQMGAI
-163 AGGLTAAAL
+163 SGGIVAAAM
-172 PFVAPVRNQ
+172 PFVAPVKNQ

-236 LNTFSI
+236 LNTFSF
-242 DEVKERL
+242 DEIKTRL

-264 TLGDIANALRRH
+264 TLGDISNALRRH
-276 LGIDSAADLKRAV
+276 LGVDSAEDLKRAI

-297 AGGVELADIARIMP
+297 AGGVELADIARILP

-322 HGLDGLAQLLSADQV
+322 RGLDGLAQLLSADQV
-337 SLTTSGN
+337 SLTTSGS

-359 YGNRAEMAAQ
+359 YGNRAEMAAG
-369 RIKING
+369 RIKIGG

-397 LVGLSDRIIDK
+397 LVSLSDRIIDH
-408 DPRIRALRKKLNS
+408 DPKIRALRKKLNS
-421 GKLSDSE
+421 GNLSDSE

-447 LGDPFSVRAMTALR
+447 LGDPYSVRAMTALR

-528 GVVSEFNEKFPGLSQ
+528 DVVAEFNQKFPGLSQ

-562 AGLKLLLGNKI
+562 AGLKLLLGKGGAGAV
-573 PGIPGMPKTPGSPE
+573 PGNVLSDAGAVAAGAAST
-587 MPKGSGLRGLGLS
+587 SGNWLS
-600 GLLKAPWMLLEGY
+600 GLFKVGGAAMAVTTAATATTPEEDEAVNGSAERWKAIREKYPQELIDAARKKYQPWYQFGEGY
-613 VYGKGAE
+613 STE
-620 DFPLVQIESGKEK
+620 NEK
-633 RQRVE
+633 WIQQYLQDMN
-638 EKYGPTPDAIK
+638 KDG
-649 NVVESPGLSDV
+649 GQ
-660 FDEWRGWWHN
+660 
-670 LTGDKEKDAIP
+670 DAIP
-681 PRAVPQPA
+681 PRAVPRPA
-689 ARNDVVM
+689 AGQDIIQ
-696 PDQVPGIFPR
+696 PGQVPG
-706 RDSTNAP
+706 
-713 ADAGTSPSRNRAN
+713 
-726 VTDSASANDPLRPLE
+726 VTPGRSASDTAADISANNADRPLE
-741 VHNNFYLDSQ
+741 VHTHLHLDGRE
-751 LIAEKVNEING
+751 IAEIVNEYNG
-762 YDALRST
+762 YDVLRST
-769 GGDF
+769 GGGF

>member
-1 MSRDFRLSMGLDF
+1 
-14 RDNAS
+14 
-19 RDMARVLRD
+19 MARVLRD
-28 GVKQAADATRATKR
+28 GVKQATDATRAAER
-42 QGEEQKKAAT
+42 QGDAQKKAAT
-52 DATQAEKQHA
+52 DATQTEKQHA
-62 ETRRRDSQEN
+62 ETQRKDSREN
-72 ISTSRRQVEEYRRSA
+72 ISASRRQVEEYRRSA
-87 RAREILTVRS
+87 RARETLAIRS
-97 EQAIQREIDRTV
+97 ERAIQREIDRTT

-126 SRAYAAMKNQVAALN
+126 ARAYTAMKNKVAALN

-156 GGQIGAI
+156 GGQMGAI
-163 AGGLTAAAL
+163 SGGIVAAAM
-172 PFVAPVRNQ
+172 PFVAPVKNQ

-236 LNTFSI
+236 LNTFSF
-242 DEVKERL
+242 DEIKTRL

-264 TLGDIANALRRH
+264 TLGDISNALRRH
-276 LGIDSAADLKRAV
+276 LGVDSAEDLKRAI

-297 AGGVELADIARIMP
+297 AGGVELADIARILP

-322 HGLDGLAQLLSADQV
+322 RGLDGLAQLLSADQV
-337 SLTTSGN
+337 SLTTSGS

-359 YGNRAEMAAQ
+359 YGNRAEMAAG
-369 RIKING
+369 RIKIGG

-390 GMSPLDA
+390 GMSPIDA
-397 LVGLSDRIIDK
+397 LVGLSDRIIDH
-408 DPRIRALRKKLNS
+408 DPKIRALRKKLNS
-421 GKLSDSE
+421 GNLSDSE

-447 LGDPFSVRAMTALR
+447 LGDPYSVRAMTALR

-528 GVVSEFNEKFPGLSQ
+528 DVVAEFNQKFPGLSQ

-562 AGLKLLLGNKI
+562 AGLKLLLGKGGAGAV
-573 PGIPGMPKTPGSPE
+573 PGNVLSDAGAVAAGAAST
-587 MPKGSGLRGLGLS
+587 SGNWLS
-600 GLLKAPWMLLEGY
+600 GLFKVGGAAMAVTTAATATTPEEDEAVNGSAERWKAIREKYPQELIDAARKKYQPWYQFGEGY
-613 VYGKGAE
+613 STE
-620 DFPLVQIESGKEK
+620 NEK
-633 RQRVE
+633 WIQQYLQDMN
-638 EKYGPTPDAIK
+638 KDG
-649 NVVESPGLSDV
+649 GQ
-660 FDEWRGWWHN
+660 
-670 LTGDKEKDAIP
+670 DAIP
-681 PRAVPQPA
+681 PRAVPRPA
-689 ARNDVVM
+689 AGQDIIQ
-696 PDQVPGIFPR
+696 PGQVPG
-706 RDSTNAP
+706 
-713 ADAGTSPSRNRAN
+713 
-726 VTDSASANDPLRPLE
+726 VTPGRSASDTAADISANNADRPLE
-741 VHNNFYLDSQ
+741 VHTHLHLDGRE
-751 LIAEKVNEING
+751 IAEIVNEYNG
-762 YDALRST
+762 YDVLRST
-769 GGDF
+769 GGGF

>member
-14 RDNAS
+14 KDNAS

-28 GVKQAADATRATKR
+28 GVKQATDATRAAER
-42 QGEEQKKAAT
+42 QGDAQKKAAT

-62 ETRRRDSQEN
+62 ETQRKDSREN
-72 ISTSRRQVEEYRRSA
+72 ISASRRQVEEYRRSA
-87 RAREILTVRS
+87 RARETLAVRS
-97 EQAIQREIDRTV
+97 ERAIQREIDRTT

-126 SRAYAAMKNQVAALN
+126 SRAYTAMKNKVAALN

-163 AGGLTAAAL
+163 SGGIVAAAM
-172 PFVAPVRNQ
+172 PFVAPVKNQ

-236 LNTFSI
+236 LNTFSF
-242 DEVKERL
+242 DEIKTRL

-264 TLGDIANALRRH
+264 TLGDISNALRRH
-276 LGIDSAADLKRAV
+276 LGVDSAEDLKRAI

-297 AGGVELADIARIMP
+297 AGGVELADIARILP

-322 HGLDGLAQLLSADQV
+322 RGLDGLAQLLSADQV
-337 SLTTSGN
+337 SLTTSGS

-369 RIKING
+369 RIKIGG

-397 LVGLSDRIIDK
+397 LVGLSDRIIDH
-408 DPRIRALRKKLNS
+408 DPKIRALRKKLNS
-421 GKLSDSE
+421 GNLSDSE

-447 LGDPFSVRAMTALR
+447 LGDPYSVRAMTALR

-474 QRQRDLPD
+474 QHQRDLPD

-528 GVVSEFNEKFPGLSQ
+528 DVVSEFNQKFPGLSQ

-562 AGLKLLLGNKI
+562 AGLKLLLGKGGAGAV
-573 PGIPGMPKTPGSPE
+573 PGNVLGDAGAVAAGAASTSGNWLSGLFKVGGAAMAVTTAATATTPEEDEAVNGSAERWKAIREKYPQE
-587 MPKGSGLRGLGLS
+587 LIDAARKKYQPWYQFGEGYSTENEKWIQQYLQDMNKGSG
-600 GLLKAPWMLLEGY
+600 
-613 VYGKGAE
+613 
-620 DFPLVQIESGKEK
+620 Q
-633 RQRVE
+633 
-638 EKYGPTPDAIK
+638 
-649 NVVESPGLSDV
+649 
-660 FDEWRGWWHN
+660 
-670 LTGDKEKDAIP
+670 DAIP
-681 PRAVPQPA
+681 PRAVPRPA
-689 ARNDVVM
+689 AGQDIIQ
-696 PDQVPGIFPR
+696 PGQVPGVTPTR
-706 RDSTNAP
+706 RASDTAADIGANNA
-713 ADAGTSPSRNRAN
+713 D
-726 VTDSASANDPLRPLE
+726 RPLNI
-741 VHNNFYLDSQ
+741 HTHFYLDGQ
-751 LIAEKVNEING
+751 ELAEKMTEIHER
-762 YDALRST
+762 DALRST
-769 GGDF
+769 GGGF

>member
-14 RDNAS
+14 KDNAS

-28 GVKQAADATRATKR
+28 GVKQATDATRAAER
-42 QGEEQKKAAT
+42 QGDAQKKAAT

-62 ETRRRDSQEN
+62 ETQRKDSREN
-72 ISTSRRQVEEYRRSA
+72 ISASRRQVEEYRRSA
-87 RAREILTVRS
+87 RARETLAIRS
-97 EQAIQREIDRTV
+97 ERAIQREIDRTT

-126 SRAYAAMKNQVAALN
+126 SRAYTAMKNKVAALN

-156 GGQIGAI
+156 GGQIGAV
-163 AGGLTAAAL
+163 AGGITAAAL
-172 PFVAPVRNQ
+172 PFVAPVKNQ

-236 LNTFSI
+236 LNTFSF
-242 DEVKERL
+242 DEIKTRL

-264 TLGDIANALRRH
+264 TLGDISNALRRH
-276 LGIDSAADLKRAV
+276 LGVDSAEDLKRAI

-297 AGGVELADIARIMP
+297 AGGVELADIARILP

-322 HGLDGLAQLLSADQV
+322 RGLDGLAQLLSADQV
-337 SLTTSGN
+337 SLTTSGS

-369 RIKING
+369 RIKIGG

-397 LVGLSDRIIDK
+397 LVSLSDRIIDH
-408 DPRIRALRKKLNS
+408 DPKIRALRKKLNS
-421 GKLSDSE
+421 GNLSDSE

-447 LGDPFSVRAMTALR
+447 LGDPYSVRAMTALR

-521 DAAGKFA
+521 DAAGQFA
-528 GVVSEFNEKFPGLSQ
+528 DVVAEFNQKFPGLSQ

-562 AGLKLLLGNKI
+562 AGLKLLFGNKI
-573 PGIPGMPKTPGSPE
+573 PGIPGMPKSPGTPE
-587 MPKGSGLRGLGLS
+587 MPKGLKGLGLS
-600 GLLKAPWMLLEGY
+600 TLLRAPLMLLEGY
-613 VYGKGAE
+613 VYEKGAE
-620 DFPLVQIESGKEK
+620 DFPLVQFESGKEK

-638 EKYGPTPDAIK
+638 EKYGPTPDEIK

-660 FDEWRGWWHN
+660 FDEWRGWWHK
-670 LTGDKEKDAIP
+670 LTDDKDDAIP
-681 PRAVPQPA
+681 PRAVPRPA
-689 ARNDVVM
+689 AGQDIIQ
-696 PDQVPGIFPR
+696 PGQVPG
-706 RDSTNAP
+706 
-713 ADAGTSPSRNRAN
+713 
-726 VTDSASANDPLRPLE
+726 VTPGRSASDTAADISANNADRPLNI
-741 VHNNFYLDSQ
+741 HTHFYLDGQ
-751 LIAEKVNEING
+751 ELAEKMTEIHEQ
-762 YDALRST
+762 DALRST
-769 GGDF
+769 GGGF

>member
-14 RDNAS
+14 KDNAS

-28 GVKQAADATRATKR
+28 GVKQATDATRAAGR
-42 QGEEQKKAAT
+42 QGDAQKKAAT

-62 ETRRRDSQEN
+62 ETQRRDSREN
-72 ISTSRRQVEEYRRSA
+72 ISASRRQVEEYRRSA
-87 RAREILTVRS
+87 RARETLAVRS
-97 EQAIQREIDRTV
+97 ERAIQREIDRTT

-126 SRAYAAMKNQVAALN
+126 SRAYTAMKNKVAALN

-156 GGQIGAI
+156 GGQIGAV
-163 AGGLTAAAL
+163 AGGITAAAM
-172 PFVAPVRNQ
+172 PFVAPVKNQ

-236 LNTFSI
+236 LNTFSF
-242 DEVKERL
+242 DEIKTRL

-264 TLGDIANALRRH
+264 TLGDISNALRRH
-276 LGIDSAADLKRAV
+276 LGVDSAEDLKRAI

-297 AGGVELADIARIMP
+297 AGGVELADIARILP

-322 HGLDGLAQLLSADQV
+322 RGLDGLAQLLSADQV
-337 SLTTSGN
+337 SLTTSGS

-369 RIKING
+369 RIKIGG

-408 DPRIRALRKKLNS
+408 DPKIRALRKKLNS
-421 GKLSDSE
+421 GNLSDSE
-428 AASTR
+428 AANAR

-528 GVVSEFNEKFPGLSQ
+528 DVVAEFNQKFPGLSQ

-562 AGLKLLLGNKI
+562 AGLKLLLGKGGAGAV
-573 PGIPGMPKTPGSPE
+573 PGNILGDAGTAAAGAAST
-587 MPKGSGLRGLGLS
+587 SGNWLS
-600 GLLKAPWMLLEGY
+600 GLFKLGGAAMAVTTAATATTPEEDEAVNGSAERWKAIREKYPQELIDAARKKYQPWYQFGEGY
-613 VYGKGAE
+613 STENEKWIQQYLQDMKKGGT
-620 DFPLVQIESGKEK
+620 Q
-633 RQRVE
+633 
-638 EKYGPTPDAIK
+638 
-649 NVVESPGLSDV
+649 
-660 FDEWRGWWHN
+660 
-670 LTGDKEKDAIP
+670 DAIP
-681 PRAVPQPA
+681 PRAVPRPA
-689 ARNDVVM
+689 AGQDIVQ
-696 PDQVPGIFPR
+696 PGQVPG
-706 RDSTNAP
+706 
-713 ADAGTSPSRNRAN
+713 
-726 VTDSASANDPLRPLE
+726 VTPGRSASDTAADISANNADRPLE
-741 VHNNFYLDSQ
+741 VHTHLHLDGRE
-751 LIAEKVNEING
+751 IAETVNEYNG
-762 YDALRST
+762 YDVLRST
-769 GGDF
+769 GGGF

>member
-14 RDNAS
+14 KDNAS

-28 GVKQAADATRATKR
+28 GVKQATDATRAAER
-42 QGEEQKKAAT
+42 QGDAQKKAAT

-62 ETRRRDSQEN
+62 ETQRRDSREN
-72 ISTSRRQVEEYRRSA
+72 ISASRRQVEEYRRSA
-87 RAREILTVRS
+87 RARETLAIRS
-97 EQAIQREIDRTV
+97 ERAIQREIDRTT

-126 SRAYAAMKNQVAALN
+126 SRAYTAMKNKVAALN

-156 GGQIGAI
+156 GGQIGAV
-163 AGGLTAAAL
+163 AGGITAAAL

-236 LNTFSI
+236 LNTFSF
-242 DEVKERL
+242 DEIKTRL

-264 TLGDIANALRRH
+264 TLGDISNALRRH
-276 LGIDSAADLKRAV
+276 LGVDSAEDLKRAI

-297 AGGVELADIARIMP
+297 AGGVELADIARILP

-322 HGLDGLAQLLSADQV
+322 RGLDGLAQLLSADQV
-337 SLTTSGN
+337 SLTTSGS

-369 RIKING
+369 RIKIGG

-408 DPRIRALRKKLNS
+408 DPKIRALRKKLNS
-421 GKLSDSE
+421 GNLSDSE
-428 AASTR
+428 AANAR

-528 GVVSEFNEKFPGLSQ
+528 DVVAEFNQKFPGLSQ

-562 AGLKLLLGNKI
+562 AGLKLLLGKGGAGAV
-573 PGIPGMPKTPGSPE
+573 PGNVLSDAGTVAAGAAST
-587 MPKGSGLRGLGLS
+587 SGNWLS
-600 GLLKAPWMLLEGY
+600 GLFKVGGAAMAVTTAATATTPEEDEAVNGSAERWKAIREKYPQELIDAARKKYQPWYQFGEGY
-613 VYGKGAE
+613 STENEKWIQQYLQDMKKGGT
-620 DFPLVQIESGKEK
+620 Q
-633 RQRVE
+633 
-638 EKYGPTPDAIK
+638 
-649 NVVESPGLSDV
+649 
-660 FDEWRGWWHN
+660 
-670 LTGDKEKDAIP
+670 DAIP
-681 PRAVPQPA
+681 PRAVPRPA
-689 ARNDVVM
+689 ASQDIIQ
-696 PDQVPGIFPR
+696 PGQVPG
-706 RDSTNAP
+706 
-713 ADAGTSPSRNRAN
+713 
-726 VTDSASANDPLRPLE
+726 VTPGRSASDTAADISANNADRPLE
-741 VHNNFYLDSQ
+741 VHTHLHLDGRE
-751 LIAEKVNEING
+751 IAETVNEYNG
-762 YDALRST
+762 YDVLRST
-769 GGDF
+769 GGGF